1 MPTKFQLITEL
12 YDQTVQ
18 SVTGSYQSWT
28 GFLRAACYNYKCPFD
43 EQLLI
48 YAQRPDATAVLEMER
63 WNRQFGRWVNRGA
76 KSIAVFGDDG
86 QNCLKLYFD
95 VSDTHA
101 SRFARPLPIW
111 TMQPAFEP
119 AVIETLEAT
128 FGNLAEKENLAE
140 AVRSA
145 CHNAVADNFTDYLQ
159 DLRECREDSLL
170 EELDDLNLEV
180 FYRDALEVSVAY
192 MLMTRLGL
200 RADDYFTADEFAH
213 VYEFNTPPTINAL
226 GIATSDIA
234 EMGLREI
241 SRTVMQAQRDQF
253 FANREKNGYDGH
265 TEQHETPRERSEQH
279 GGHLQDAERLSG
291 AEPADAAD
299 AGGASGQV
307 RGAAERVPEKAPQGA
322 LHQPQDQRQADGA
335 FGGNRADRAEDGGAD
350 RDADGAGR
358 GRDRGAEGA
367 RSAAL
372 DGPDEQPQAQRGG
385 AGAERPDLQ
394 LNQEETAKAG
404 SDELPAFSS
413 ADSPQPTVKE
423 LFAQYKQTVGDA
435 LMKDAMFGNA
445 CRNSDR
451 ENAFLEG
458 AEAIRRIVSESG
470 DLRLAKLYYDM
481 PAFHTRLHQELLG
494 ETYPKLAGGDS
505 ADRSGDYALLDRL
518 RADCDYFLG
527 AGGRSEKH
535 LWAGNVHAQIKK
547 MRELYDALPEK
558 PEWLTAEAIDCYAAQ
573 MAAPYQVAA
582 YHHFENGF
590 DDKLDYQT
598 LEEAEAAAQ
607 GYVAGTMEED
617 GFAYDGAAVYDAE
630 TRQCLRVYGDYP
642 DEKAQEQAA
651 AFALEHDT
659 AQQNAAELPAFLDM
673 HLIEANLLDDGGRKH
688 KRQEIFEYFQ
698 SHKSLAE
705 RTEFLKNSYND
716 IWVEVVTDGVRTGYH
731 AEKDGL
737 LMWEGSYLSRTS
749 ESVFSWSVITEMT
762 EGLIERGEYKIKLG
776 LQNAPM
782 MAEQLALFDM
792 GGDAPVYEAPA
803 DAPSGILAPAR
814 TVPQEVIDLSLC
826 TGGNEPNSA
835 ERIAVFYMRERPEQ
849 ENISFLREEFGTE
862 NGRGIEYEGRKYAV
876 WFLADGIHLA
886 QGDSVRTGYSKT
898 VVTWEQASARIL
910 ELLEAGTYLS
920 ASELAQAPDKVLHEA
935 MDALLMT
942 ARDLNEEGR
951 GQGLFPQTLAI
962 HDQHK
967 GYPELD
973 EDMVAFAKTEGGL
986 QTLAQEYHAFLDA
999 YVQGNDIMHWRLS
1012 AYNTHRIGVVLDGL
1026 SYPER
1031 SFTAQPSFLRQCKM
1045 FITQDE
1051 IDQFFLRD
1059 SVDRRL
1065 AVYSHFCYPHTP
1077 EEHQKFIKSQ
1087 FGEYSGGGCAGYNH
1101 SKTHKGLEY
1110 VRDYGFKKYDTVH
1123 LTIPNVAKEY
1133 ERLIAQK
1140 RFPGEDAIA
1149 KIPEYERGQLAR
1161 AIYSS
1166 LYDAPDNVPRPYY
1179 MGMDYY
1185 QAVPLI
1191 EEELQDKSTAMWLM
1205 DALNAR
1211 LGEMQKDDRHYEFVH
1226 ETHFQ
1231 LYAYVNGE
1239 FSLFNH
1245 RHDGQLTSTVPNE
1258 PTAALVRE
1266 AATPSEETMPT
1277 PPEPVMPMEPEVPE
1291 PLSIGTRLTMDGR
1304 QFEVDSVDDHTQ
1316 NVSLRDVTFEAGTG
1330 FPIFRKES
1338 IDYVRAHMEQP
1349 DMVRETAA
1357 PQTDEPPAVLTPP
1370 KKKKQNALAYPLDA
1384 DGRNYRIT
1392 DDHIG
1397 EGAPLERFQRNLD
1410 AIRTLKTV
1418 EAENRSATAEEQAV
1432 LAQYVG
1438 WGGLADFFDE
1448 KNPRYAE
1455 LKELLT
1461 DAEYAAARESTL
1473 TAFFTPPVVIRGIY
1487 AALGQMGFTQGNILE
1502 PSCGIGNFL
1511 GMLPESMSG
1520 SKLYGVELDDL
1531 SGRIARQLYQKS
1543 SIAVQGYEKTAF
1555 PDNFF
1560 DVAIGN
1566 VPFGQFHVPDKRYDR
1581 LNFPIHEY
1589 FIAKALDQVRPG
1601 GVIAVVTS
1609 SYTMDKRTASAR
1621 KYIAQRSEL
1630 LGAIRLPNN
1639 AFKAA
1644 AGTEVVS
1651 DILFLQK
1658 RERMVDIEPEWVHL
1672 ATDSNGIQMNSYF
1685 IDHPDMILGEMKM
1698 VSGPFGPAP
1707 TCEPYPEHP
1716 LEALLAEAVQNIH
1729 GEIAAYDREEELEGE
1744 DHSIEADPAVRNFS
1758 YTLVDGQIYYR
1769 ENSRM
1774 NPVEVSKTAESR
1786 IRGMI
1791 ELRDCVRTLLEYQTE
1806 DYLDEEIKGQQA
1818 KLNTLYDAFTR
1829 KYGLINSRGNAIAFD
1844 QDSSYFLLCSLEIL
1858 DEDRNLKR
1866 KADLFTKRTIRSHK
1880 PAEKVD
1886 TAVEALA
1893 LSIGEK
1899 ANVDMDYMGRLTGK
1913 DEETLFSDLKG
1924 VIFLN
1929 PAYTGESDGHEKYL
1943 PADEYL
1949 SGNVRQKLAVAQGK
1963 AEQDPQYQIN
1973 AEALAQVQPTD
1984 LTASEISV
1992 RLGATWLDT
2001 EYVRRFIFETLGTP
2015 RSAQWSI
2022 KVHYSGITGEWRI
2035 EGKSTDRGNVKA
2047 ISTYGTKRINAYEII
2062 EDTLNL
2068 KDVRIFDYVYDADGR
2083 KTAVLNKKETAIAQ
2097 SKQELI
2103 KDAFA
2108 EWIWKDPDRR
2118 EAICKTYNI
2127 LFNSNRPREYDGS
2140 HINFSG
2146 MNPEITL
2153 RKHQVNAIAHI
2164 LYGGNTL
2171 LAHVVGAGKTFEMVA
2186 AAMESKRLGLCQKSL
2201 FVVPNHLTEQWATEF
2216 LQLYPAANILVATRK
2231 DFETKNRKKFCG
2243 RIATGDY
2250 DAVIIGHSQ
2259 FEKIPMSV
2267 ERQRTILEQQIDE
2280 IMMGISEAKREK
2292 AENFTIK
2299 QMMKTQKGLQA
2310 KIDKLNDQSRKDDV
2324 VTFEELGVDR
2334 IFIDES
2340 HYFKNLFLYTKMR
2353 NVGGIAQTEAQKS
2366 SDLFMKCRY
2375 LDEITGGRGIV
2386 FATGTPI
2393 SNSMVELYTIQRYL
2407 QMSALEEQGLQHFDS
2422 WAANYGETVTA
2433 IELSP
2438 EGTGYRAKTRF
2449 AKFYNLPEL
2458 MSVFKNVADIQ
2469 TADMLKLPVPEAHY
2483 HNIALKP
2490 SEYQK
2495 EIVASL
2501 AERAEKVRNREVDSS
2516 VDNMLLITNDGRKLA
2531 LDQRLVNP
2539 MLPSDPDSKAAKCAE
2554 NVFEIWQRTADQRS
2568 TQMIFCD
2575 LSTPKDDGT
2584 FSVYD
2589 DIHAKLLEL
2598 GIPENEI
2605 AFIHNAKSEAQ
2616 KKDLFGKVR
2625 SGQVRILLGST
2636 QRMGAGTNCQ
2646 QKLIALHHLDC
2657 PWRPSDLQQRE
2668 GRIIRQGN
2676 ENPEVDIYSY
2686 VTEGTFDA
2694 YLYQL
2699 VESKQKFISQIMTS
2713 KSPVRSAED
2722 VDEQALSY
2730 AEIKALASGNPM
2742 IKEKMDLDIEVS
2754 KLKLL
2759 KANHLSQ
2766 KYALEDAISKGFPKQ
2781 IAETQ
2786 ARIAGYGADIA
2797 TVKENT
2803 HPNGDGFSPL
2813 TLAGVT
2819 HADKKEA
2826 GAALLT
2832 MCQTMLSPEATQ
2844 IGSYRG
2850 LILELAFDTF
2860 AREYRLTMIGQ
2871 LRHTVTL
2878 GTDVF
2883 GNLQRMD
2890 NALEGLPIKEQTCRE
2905 QLFNLQTQLETAKA
2919 EVQKPFPREEELT
2932 TKTAR
2937 LEELNTL
2944 LNLDHK
2950 EPEIVDAEPD
2960 EDQRP
2965 PERRRPQLE
2974 R

>member
-18 SVTGSYQSWT
+18 NVTRSYESWT

-43 EQLLI
+43 EQILI

-111 TMQPAFEP
+111 TMHPAFEP
-119 AVIETLEAT
+119 EVIETLEAT
-128 FGNLAEKENLAE
+128 FGNLAEKENLAD

-170 EELDDLNLEV
+170 EELDDLSLEV

-192 MLMTRLGL
+192 MLLTRLGL
-200 RADDYFTADEFAH
+200 RADDYFSPDEFAH

-253 FANREKNGYDGH
+253 FANREKSGYDDR
-265 TEQHETPRERSEQH
+265 TEQHETPHERSEQH

-291 AEPADAAD
+291 AEFDDAQRT
-299 AGGASGQV
+299 GGASGQV
-307 RGAAERVPEKAPQGA
+307 RGAAESVSDEAPQGA
-322 LHQPQDQRQADGA
+322 LHQSQDQRQADGA

-358 GRDRGAEGA
+358 GRDGGAEGA

-372 DGPDEQPQAQRGG
+372 DGPDEQSPAQRGG
-385 AGAERPDLQ
+385 TGAQRPDLR
-394 LNQEETAKAG
+394 LTTEEPTEAG
-404 SDELPAFSS
+404 SDELS
-413 ADSPQPTVKE
+413 ASAVIDAAQPTIKE
-423 LFAQYKQTVGDA
+423 LFEQYKQTVAAA
-435 LMKDAMFGNA
+435 LVKDTAFVNA

-451 ENAFLEG
+451 ENAIMEG
-458 AEAIRRIVSESG
+458 ADAIRRIVNESG
-470 DLRLAKLYYDM
+470 DLRLAKLYFDM
-481 PAFHTRLHQELLG
+481 PAFHNRLHQELLE
-494 ETYPKLAGGDS
+494 ETYPKLVNA
-505 ADRSGDYALLDRL
+505 ADHSP
-518 RADCDYFLG
+518 F
-527 AGGRSEKH
+527 K
-535 LWAGNVHAQIKK
+535 
-547 MRELYDALPEK
+547 
-558 PEWLTAEAIDCYAAQ
+558 
-573 MAAPYQVAA
+573 PYQVAA

-607 GYVAGTMEED
+607 GYVAGTMEAD
-617 GFAYDGAAVYDAE
+617 GFTYDGAAVYDAE

-659 AQQNAAELPAFLDM
+659 AQQNTAVLPAFLDIR
-673 HLIEANLLDDGGRKH
+673 LIEANLLDDGGRKH
-688 KRQEIFEYFQ
+688 KRQEIFEHFQ
-698 SHKSLAE
+698 AHKNLAE

-716 IWVEVVTDGVRTGYH
+716 IWVEVLTDGVRTGYH

-776 LQNAPM
+776 LQNAPV

-792 GGDAPVYEAPA
+792 GGNAPVYEAPA
-803 DAPSGILAPAR
+803 DTATGILAPAR
-814 TVPQEVIDLSLC
+814 TVPQEVIDQALY
-826 TGGNEPNSA
+826 TAGNEPGSA
-835 ERIAVFYMRERPEQ
+835 ERTAMFYMRERPEQ
-849 ENISFLREEFGTE
+849 ENEEFLRREFGRA

-876 WFLADGIHLA
+876 WFLEDGIHLA

-942 ARDLNEEGR
+942 ARDLNEDGR
-951 GQGLFPQTLAI
+951 AQGLFPQTLAI

-999 YVQGNDIMHWRLS
+999 YAQGNDIMHWRLS

-1031 SFTAQPSFLRQCKM
+1031 HFTAQPNFLRQCKM

-1077 EEHQKFIKSQ
+1077 VEHQKFIKNQ

-1123 LTIPNVAKEY
+1123 LTIPNVVKEY

-1161 AIYSS
+1161 TVYNGF
-1166 LYDAPDNVPRPYY
+1166 YNAPDDVPRPYPK
-1179 MGMDYY
+1179 GADYY
-1185 QAVPLI
+1185 DALPMI
-1191 EEELQDKSTAMWLM
+1191 EEQLQDKGKAAEMLM
-1205 DALNAR
+1205 ALTSR
-1211 LGEMQKDDRHYEFVH
+1211 LDGMTDGDRYYDSVRRAKERLA
-1226 ETHFQ
+1226 E
-1231 LYAYVNGE
+1231 YVDGT

-1245 RHDGQLTSTVPNE
+1245 RHDALRQVHPVENSPRSE
-1258 PTAALVRE
+1258 PVLQE
-1266 AATPSEETMPT
+1266 AAPT
-1277 PPEPVMPMEPEVPE
+1277 MEPEVPT
-1291 PLSIGTRLTMDGR
+1291 PISTGTRLTIDGR

-1316 NVSLRDVTFEAGTG
+1316 SVSLRDVTFENGTG
-1330 FPIFRKES
+1330 FPIFRQES
-1338 IDYVRAHMEQP
+1338 VEFVREHVEQP
-1349 DMVRETAA
+1349 NVEQTATQA
-1357 PQTDEPPAVLTPP
+1357 DEPRVVLTPP
-1370 KKKKQNALAYPLDA
+1370 KKRKRNTIAYPLDA

-1397 EGAPLERFQRNLD
+1397 EGAPLERFQHNLD

-1418 EAENRSATAEEQAV
+1418 EAENRTATAEEQAV

-1438 WGGLADFFDE
+1438 WGGLASFFEE

-1455 LKELLT
+1455 LKDLLT
-1461 DAEYAAARESTL
+1461 DAEYAAALESTL
-1473 TAFFTPPVVIRGIY
+1473 TAFYTPPVVIRSIY
-1487 AALGQMGFTQGNILE
+1487 AALRQMGFKQGNILE

-1531 SGRIARQLYQKS
+1531 SGRIARQLYQRS
-1543 SIAVQGYEKTAF
+1543 SIAVQGFEKTAF

-1566 VPFGQFHVPDKRYDR
+1566 VPFGQFHVADKRYDR

-1589 FIAKALDQVRPG
+1589 FIAKSMDQVRPG
-1601 GVIAVVTS
+1601 GVVAFVTS
-1609 SYTMDKRTASAR
+1609 SFTMDKQTASAR
-1621 KYIAQRSEL
+1621 KYIAQRAEL

-1658 RERMVDIEPEWVHL
+1658 RDRMVDIEPEWVHL
-1672 ATDSNGIQMNSYF
+1672 AESEDGIQMNRYF
-1685 IDHPDMILGEMKM
+1685 LDHPDMVLGEMKM
-1698 VSGPFGPAP
+1698 VSGPFGPTP
-1707 TCEPYPEHP
+1707 TCEPYSDRS
-1716 LEALLAEAVQNIH
+1716 LEKLLSEAIRNIH
-1729 GEIAAYDREEELEGE
+1729 GEITAYDREEELEGE

-1758 YTLVDGQIYYR
+1758 YTLVDGKVYYR

-1774 NPVEVSKTAESR
+1774 NPVEVSKTTESR
-1786 IRGMI
+1786 IRGLI
-1791 ELRDCVRTLLEYQTE
+1791 ELRGCVRLLLEYQTE
-1806 DYLDEEIKGQQA
+1806 DYSEEKIKEQQA
-1818 KLNTLYDAFTR
+1818 KLNALYDAFTR

-1844 QDSSYFLLCSLEIL
+1844 QDSAYFLLCSLEIL
-1858 DEDRNLKR
+1858 DEEKNLKR
-1866 KADLFTKRTIRSHK
+1866 KADLFSKRTIRSHR

-1899 ANVDMDYMGRLTGK
+1899 ARVDMAYMSKLTGK

-1929 PAYTGESDGHEKYL
+1929 PAYTGENDGHEKYL

-1949 SGNVRQKLAVAQGK
+1949 SGNVRQKWAVAQGK

-1973 AEALAQVQPTD
+1973 AEALARVQPTD

-2015 RSAQWSI
+2015 RSAQWSM

-2035 EGKSTDRGNVKA
+2035 EGKSKDRGNVKA
-2047 ISTYGTKRINAYEII
+2047 ISTYGTQRINAYEII
-2062 EDTLNL
+2062 ETTLNL
-2068 KDVRIFDYVYDADGR
+2068 KDVRIFDYQYDEEGR
-2083 KTAVLNKKETAIAQ
+2083 RIAVLNKKETAIAQ

-2140 HINFSG
+2140 HISFSG

-2267 ERQRTILEQQIDE
+2267 ERQRAILEQQIDE

-2299 QMMKTQKGLQA
+2299 QMEKTKKGLQA

-2407 QMSALEEQGLQHFDS
+2407 QMSALEEQGLQHFDA

-2438 EGTGYRAKTRF
+2438 EGTGYRAKMRF

-2516 VDNMLLITNDGRKLA
+2516 VDNMLMITNDGRKLA
-2531 LDQRLVNP
+2531 LDQRLINP
-2539 MLPSDPDSKAAKCAE
+2539 MLPSAPNSKAAKCAE

-2575 LSTPKDDGT
+2575 LSTPGKERPIEMVQKEDGS
-2584 FSVYD
+2584 FGMAPFQNVYE
-2589 DIHAKLLEL
+2589 DIRTKLIEL
-2598 GIPENEI
+2598 GVPENEI
-2605 AFIHNAKSEAQ
+2605 AFIHNAKSEVQ

-2625 SGQVRILLGST
+2625 NGQVRILLGST

-2646 QKLIALHHLDC
+2646 QKLVALHHLDC

-2676 ENPEVDIYSY
+2676 ENKEVDIYSY

-2759 KANHLSQ
+2759 KSNHLSQ
-2766 KYALEDAISKGFPKQ
+2766 RYALEDAISKSFPAD
-2781 IAETQ
+2781 IAAAKE
-2786 ARIAGYGADIA
+2786 RISGYEADIA

-2803 HPNGDGFSPL
+2803 HPNADGFSPL
-2813 TLAGVT
+2813 TLMGVT
-2819 HADKKEA
+2819 YAEKKEA
-2826 GAALLT
+2826 GTALLSV
-2832 MCQTMLSPEATQ
+2832 CQNMLSPEAIQ

-2850 LILELAFDTF
+2850 LTLELEFHSF
-2860 AREYRLTMIGQ
+2860 SQEYRLTMIGQ

-2890 NALEGLPIKEQTCRE
+2890 NALETLPMKEQTCQE
-2905 QLFNLQTQLETAKA
+2905 QLSNLQTQLETAKV
-2919 EVQKPFPREEELT
+2919 EVEKPFPSEEELQ

-2950 EPEIVDAEPD
+2950 ESEIADAEPD
-2960 EDQRP
+2960 EVPRP
-2965 PERRRPQLE
+2965 RERPAAQLE

>member
-12 YDQTVQ
+12 YEHTLK

-43 EQLLI
+43 DQILI

-111 TMQPAFEP
+111 TMHPAFEP
-119 AVIETLEAT
+119 EVIETLEAT
-128 FGNLAEKENLAE
+128 FGNLAEKENLAD

-159 DLRECREDSLL
+159 DLRDCREDSLL
-170 EELDDLNLEV
+170 EELDDLNLEA

-213 VYEFNTPPTINAL
+213 VYEFNTPPTVNAL

-253 FANREKNGYDGH
+253 FANRVRIGYDDR
-265 TEQHETPRERSEQH
+265 TEQHETPHERSEQH
-279 GGHLQDAERLSG
+279 GGHLQDAGWLSG

-307 RGAAERVPEKAPQGA
+307 RGAAERISDEAPQGA
-322 LHQPQDQRQADGA
+322 LHQSQDQRQADGA
-335 FGGNRADRAEDGGAD
+335 SGRDRADRAEDGGAD
-350 RDADGAGR
+350 RGADGAGR
-358 GRDRGAEGA
+358 GRDGGAESD
-367 RSAAL
+367 RSPAL
-372 DGPDEQPQAQRGG
+372 DGPDEQSPAQRGG
-385 AGAERPDLQ
+385 AGAQRPDLR
-394 LNQEETAKAG
+394 LTTEEPTEAG
-404 SDELPAFSS
+404 SDELPAFV
-413 ADSPQPTVKE
+413 D
-423 LFAQYKQTVGDA
+423 
-435 LMKDAMFGNA
+435 
-445 CRNSDR
+445 
-451 ENAFLEG
+451 
-458 AEAIRRIVSESG
+458 
-470 DLRLAKLYYDM
+470 
-481 PAFHTRLHQELLG
+481 H
-494 ETYPKLAGGDS
+494 
-505 ADRSGDYALLDRL
+505 SGDYVLLDRL

-535 LWAGNVHAQIKK
+535 LWAGSVYAQIKK

-558 PEWLTAEAIDCYAAQ
+558 PEWLTTEAIDRYAAQ

-582 YHHFENGF
+582 YHHIENGF

-642 DEKAQEQAA
+642 DEKAREQAA

-659 AQQNAAELPAFLDM
+659 AQQNTAELPAFLNM

-698 SHKSLAE
+698 AHKNLAE

-716 IWVEVVTDGVRTGYH
+716 IWVEVLTDGVRTGYH

-749 ESVFSWSVITEMT
+749 ESVFSWPVITEMT

-776 LQNAPM
+776 LQNAPV

-803 DAPSGILAPAR
+803 DTATGILAPAR
-814 TVPQEVIDLSLC
+814 TVPQEVIDLALC

-849 ENISFLREEFGTE
+849 ENEEFLRREFGRA

-876 WFLADGIHLA
+876 WFLEDGIHLA

-986 QTLAQEYHAFLDA
+986 QTLAQEYHTFLDA
-999 YVQGNDIMHWRLS
+999 YAQDRDIMRWRLS

-1026 SYPER
+1026 PYPER
-1031 SFTAQPSFLRQCKM
+1031 HFNAQPDFLRQSKM

-1051 IDQFFLRD
+1051 IDHHFLNEGTE
-1059 SVDRRL
+1059 SRL
-1065 AVYSHFCYPHTP
+1065 TIYSHFCYPHTP
-1077 EEHQKFIKSQ
+1077 EERQKFIKGS
-1087 FGEYSGGGCAGYNH
+1087 FGEYSGGGRAGYQH
-1101 SKTHKGLEY
+1101 TKTSKGLEY
-1110 VRDYGFKKYDTVH
+1110 ERDYNFKKYDTVH
-1123 LTIPNVAKEY
+1123 LTIPNVVKEY

-1161 AIYSS
+1161 TVYNGF
-1166 LYDAPDNVPRPYY
+1166 YNAPDDVPRPYPKSA
-1179 MGMDYY
+1179 DYY
-1185 QAVPLI
+1185 DALPIIGEQ
-1191 EEELQDKSTAMWLM
+1191 LQDKGKTAEILA
-1205 DALNAR
+1205 ALTSR
-1211 LGEMQKDDRHYEFVH
+1211 LDGLPEDDRYYSSVRRAKE
-1226 ETHFQ
+1226 Q
-1231 LYAYVNGE
+1231 LSEYVDGT

-1245 RHDGQLTSTVPNE
+1245 RHDAPQQERSFVEQVAEDAARLAAEQPPAYERFSVIETDDGYAVWDDIRDEIYVDSEGVRETFPSEWQAEDYLEQVRKAVNE
-1258 PTAALVRE
+1258 KEAAEWLYVEQSRNTAAKPE
-1266 AATPSEETMPT
+1266 QPQS
-1277 PPEPVMPMEPEVPE
+1277 EPVSTADPV
-1291 PLSIGTRLTMDGR
+1291 IVGTRLTIDGR

-1316 NVSLRDVTFEAGTG
+1316 NVSLRDVTFEGGTG
-1330 FPIFRKES
+1330 FPIFRTES
-1338 IDYVRAHMEQP
+1338 ISFVRKIVEQADP
-1349 DMVRETAA
+1349 AA
-1357 PQTDEPPAVLTPP
+1357 LAPPQPQTDEPPAVLTPP
-1370 KKKKQNALAYPLDA
+1370 KKKKPNALAYPLDPN
-1384 DGRNYRIT
+1384 GSNYRIT

-1418 EAENRSATAEEQAV
+1418 EAENRAATAEEQAV

-1589 FIAKALDQVRPG
+1589 FIAKVLDQVRPG

-1621 KYIAQRSEL
+1621 KYIAQRAEL

-1672 ATDSNGIQMNSYF
+1672 ATNEDGIQMNSYF
-1685 IDHPDMILGEMKM
+1685 IDHPDMVLGEMKM
-1698 VSGPFGPAP
+1698 VSGPFGPTP

-1729 GEIAAYDREEELEGE
+1729 GEITAYDREEELEGE

-1758 YTLVDGQIYYR
+1758 YTLVDDQIYYR

-1806 DYLDEEIKGQQA
+1806 DYPEKEIKEQQA
-1818 KLNTLYDAFTR
+1818 KLNALYDAFTR

-1899 ANVDMDYMGRLTGK
+1899 AHVDMDYMGRLTGK
-1913 DEETLFSDLKG
+1913 DEETLFSELTG
-1924 VIFLN
+1924 VVFLN
-1929 PAYTGESDGHEKYL
+1929 PDYAEGVNEKYL

-1949 SGNVRQKLAVAQGK
+1949 SGNVRQKLTVAQGK

-1973 AEALAQVQPTD
+1973 ADALAQVQPVD

-2001 EYVRRFIFETLGTP
+2001 DYVRQFIFETLGTP
-2015 RSAQWSI
+2015 RSAQWSM

-2035 EGKSTDRGNVKA
+2035 EGKSKDRGNVKA

-2062 EDTLNL
+2062 ETTLNL
-2068 KDVRIFDYVYDADGR
+2068 KDVRIFDYQYDEEGR
-2083 KTAVLNKKETAIAQ
+2083 RIAVLNKKETAIAQ

-2267 ERQRTILEQQIDE
+2267 ERQRAILEQQIDE

-2292 AENFTIK
+2292 AEKFTIK
-2299 QMMKTQKGLQA
+2299 QMEKTKKGLQA

-2469 TADMLKLPVPEAHY
+2469 TADRLKLPVPEAHY

-2539 MLPSDPDSKAAKCAE
+2539 MLPSDPNSKAAKCAE
-2554 NVFEIWQRTADQRS
+2554 NVFEIWRRTADQRS

-2605 AFIHNAKSEAQ
+2605 AFIHNAKSEVQ

-2668 GRIIRQGN
+2668 GRIVRQGN

-2781 IAETQ
+2781 IAEMQ

-2813 TLAGVT
+2813 MLAGVI

-2850 LILELAFDTF
+2850 LTLELAFDTF

-2890 NALEGLPIKEQTCRE
+2890 NALEGLPIKEQACRE
-2905 QLFNLQTQLETAKA
+2905 QLSNLQTQLETAKA
-2919 EVQKPFPREEELT
+2919 EVQKPFPREAELN

-2937 LEELNTL
+2937 LEELNSL

>member
-18 SVTGSYQSWT
+18 NVTRSYESWT

-43 EQLLI
+43 EQILI

-63 WNRQFGRWVNRGA
+63 WNRRFGRWVNRGA
-76 KSIAVFGDDG
+76 KSIAVFSDDG

-119 AVIETLEAT
+119 EVIETLEAT
-128 FGNLAEKENLAE
+128 FGDLAEKENLVD

-145 CHNAVADNFTDYLQ
+145 CHNAVADNITDYLQ
-159 DLRECREDSLL
+159 DLCDNRQDSLL
-170 EELDDLNLEV
+170 EELDDLNMEV
-180 FYRDALEVSVAY
+180 FYRETLEVSVAY
-192 MLMTRLGL
+192 MLLTRLGL
-200 RADDYFTADEFAH
+200 RADDYFSPDEFVH
-213 VYEFNTPPTINAL
+213 VYEFNTTPTINAL
-226 GIATSDIA
+226 GIAASDIA

-253 FANREKNGYDGH
+253 FANRGKSGYDDR
-265 TEQHETPRERSEQH
+265 TEQREIPPERSEQY

-291 AEPADAAD
+291 AESADAAD
-299 AGGASGQV
+299 TGGSSGQI
-307 RGAAERVPEKAPQGA
+307 RRAAPPISDEAPQGA
-322 LHQPQDQRQADGA
+322 LHQSQDQRQADGA
-335 FGGNRADRAEDGGAD
+335 SGGDRAERAENGGTDRNADGEDRGRDGGAESD
-350 RDADGAGR
+350 
-358 GRDRGAEGA
+358 

-372 DGPDEQPQAQRGG
+372 DRPDEQSPAQRGG
-385 AGAERPDLQ
+385 TGAQRPDL
-394 LNQEETAKAG
+394 LLTTEAPTEAG
-404 SDELPAFSS
+404 SDELPVFV
-413 ADSPQPTVKE
+413 D
-423 LFAQYKQTVGDA
+423 
-435 LMKDAMFGNA
+435 
-445 CRNSDR
+445 
-451 ENAFLEG
+451 
-458 AEAIRRIVSESG
+458 
-470 DLRLAKLYYDM
+470 
-481 PAFHTRLHQELLG
+481 H
-494 ETYPKLAGGDS
+494 
-505 ADRSGDYALLDRL
+505 SGDYVLLDRL

-547 MRELYDALPEK
+547 MRELYDALPKK
-558 PEWLTAEAIDCYAAQ
+558 PEWLTAEAIDRYAAQ

-642 DEKAQEQAA
+642 DKMAQQQAA
-651 AFALEHDT
+651 AFALEHGT
-659 AQQNAAELPAFLDM
+659 VPPSGKSLPAFLDM

-688 KRQEIFEYFQ
+688 KRQEIFNFFQ

-705 RTEFLKNSYND
+705 RTEFLKNSYKD
-716 IWVEVVTDGVRTGYH
+716 IWVEVLTDGVRTGYH

-737 LMWEGSYLSRTS
+737 KMWEGSYLSRTS

-776 LQNAPM
+776 LQNAPVI
-782 MAEQLALFDM
+782 AEQLALFDM
-792 GGDAPVYEAPA
+792 GGNEPVYEVSADTPTGVLTPA
-803 DAPSGILAPAR
+803 H
-814 TVPQEVIDLSLC
+814 TVPQEVVDLILC
-826 TGGNEPNSA
+826 TAGNEPNSA
-835 ERIAVFYMRERPEQ
+835 ERVAVFYMREHPEQ
-849 ENISFLREEFGTE
+849 ENIAFLRREFGME
-862 NGRGIEYEGRKYAV
+862 NGRGIEYEGRKYAA
-876 WFLADGIHLA
+876 WFMEDGIRLA
-886 QGDSVRTGYSKT
+886 QGDSIRTGYSKT
-898 VVTWEQASARIL
+898 VVSWGLAAGRIL
-910 ELLEAGTYLS
+910 GLLRAGIYLS
-920 ASELAQAPDKVLHEA
+920 AAELAQAPDKVLHEA

-942 ARDLNEEGR
+942 ARDLTKEGR
-951 GQGLFPQTLAI
+951 DMGLLPQTLAI

-973 EDMVAFAKTEGGL
+973 EDMVEFAKTDGGL
-986 QTLAQEYHAFLDA
+986 QMLAQEYHAFLYA
-999 YVQGNDIMHWRLS
+999 YHDDPSILRYRLS
-1012 AYNTHRIGVVLDGL
+1012 EYNTHRIGIILNGL
-1026 SYPER
+1026 PYSER
-1031 SFTAQPSFLRQCKM
+1031 HFTAQPNFLRQYKM

-1051 IDQFFLRD
+1051 IDQYFLNEETE
-1059 SVDRRL
+1059 SRL
-1065 AVYSHFCYPHTP
+1065 AVYSHFCYPHTS
-1077 EEHQKFIKSQ
+1077 EEHQKFIKSR
-1087 FGEYSGGGCAGYNH
+1087 FGEYSGSGRAGYQ
-1101 SKTHKGLEY
+1101 STKTYKGLEY
-1110 VRDYGFKKYDTVH
+1110 ERDYNFKKYDAVH
-1123 LTIPNVAKEY
+1123 LTIPNVVKEY
-1133 ERLIAQK
+1133 ECLIAQK
-1140 RFPGEDAIA
+1140 RYPGEDAIA

-1161 AIYSS
+1161 LIYSGF
-1166 LYDAPDNVPRPYY
+1166 YDASDDTPRPYPKGVDFY
-1179 MGMDYY
+1179 
-1185 QAVPLI
+1185 
-1191 EEELQDKSTAMWLM
+1191 
-1205 DALNAR
+1205 DALPIIEKQLEDRGKAAEMLATLTSR
-1211 LGEMQKDDRHYEFVH
+1211 LDGMTDGDRYYDSVRRAKERLA
-1226 ETHFQ
+1226 E
-1231 LYAYVNGE
+1231 YVDGT

-1245 RHDGQLTSTVPNE
+1245 RHDALRQVHPVENSPRSE
-1258 PTAALVRE
+1258 PVLQE
-1266 AATPSEETMPT
+1266 AAPT
-1277 PPEPVMPMEPEVPE
+1277 MEPEVPT
-1291 PLSIGTRLTMDGR
+1291 PISTGTRLTIDGR

-1316 NVSLRDVTFEAGTG
+1316 SVSLRDVTFENGTG
-1330 FPIFRKES
+1330 FPIFRQES
-1338 IDYVRAHMEQP
+1338 VEFVREHVEQP
-1349 DMVRETAA
+1349 NVEQTATQA
-1357 PQTDEPPAVLTPP
+1357 DEPRVVLTPP
-1370 KKKKQNALAYPLDA
+1370 KKRKRNTIAYPLDA

-1397 EGAPLERFQRNLD
+1397 EGAPLERFQHNLD

-1418 EAENRSATAEEQAV
+1418 EAENRTATAEEQAV

-1438 WGGLADFFDE
+1438 WGGLASFFEE

-1455 LKELLT
+1455 LKDLLT

-1473 TAFFTPPVVIRGIY
+1473 TAFYTPPVVIRSIY
-1487 AALGQMGFTQGNILE
+1487 AALRQMGFKQGNILE

-1531 SGRIARQLYQKS
+1531 SGRIARQLYQRS
-1543 SIAVQGYEKTAF
+1543 SIAVQGFEKTAF

-1566 VPFGQFHVPDKRYDR
+1566 VPFGQFHVADKRYDR

-1589 FIAKALDQVRPG
+1589 FIAKSMDQVRPG
-1601 GVIAVVTS
+1601 GVVAFVTS
-1609 SYTMDKRTASAR
+1609 SFTMDKQTASAR
-1621 KYIAQRSEL
+1621 KYIAQRAEL

-1658 RERMVDIEPEWVHL
+1658 RDRMVDIEPEWVHL
-1672 ATDSNGIQMNSYF
+1672 AESEDGIQMNRYF
-1685 IDHPDMILGEMKM
+1685 LDHPDMVLGEMKM
-1698 VSGPFGPAP
+1698 VSGPFGPTP
-1707 TCEPYPEHP
+1707 TCEPYSDRS
-1716 LEALLAEAVQNIH
+1716 LEKLLSEAIRNIH
-1729 GEIAAYDREEELEGE
+1729 GEITAYDREEELEGE

-1758 YTLVDGQIYYR
+1758 YTLVDGKVYYR

-1774 NPVEVSKTAESR
+1774 NPVEVSKTTESR
-1786 IRGMI
+1786 IRGLI
-1791 ELRDCVRTLLEYQTE
+1791 ELRGCVRLLLEYQTE
-1806 DYLDEEIKGQQA
+1806 DYSEEKIKEQQA
-1818 KLNTLYDAFTR
+1818 ELNALYDAFTR

-1844 QDSSYFLLCSLEIL
+1844 QDSAYFLLCSLEIL
-1858 DEDRNLKR
+1858 DEEKNLKR
-1866 KADLFTKRTIRSHK
+1866 KADLFSKRTIRSHR

-1899 ANVDMDYMGRLTGK
+1899 ARVDMAYMSKLTGK

-1929 PAYTGESDGHEKYL
+1929 PAYTGENDGHEKYL

-1973 AEALAQVQPTD
+1973 ADALAQVQPTD

-2035 EGKSTDRGNVKA
+2035 EGKSKDRGNVKV

-2267 ERQRTILEQQIDE
+2267 ERQRAILEQQIDE

-2299 QMMKTQKGLQA
+2299 QMEKTKKGLQA

-2375 LDEITGGRGIV
+2375 LDEITGGRGII

-2458 MSVFKNVADIQ
+2458 MSLFKNVADIQ

-2495 EIVASL
+2495 QIVASL
-2501 AERAEKVRNREVDSS
+2501 AERAEKVRNREVDSR

-2575 LSTPKDDGT
+2575 LSTPGKERPIEMVQKEDGS
-2584 FSVYD
+2584 FGMAPFQNVYE
-2589 DIHAKLLEL
+2589 DIRTKLIEL
-2598 GIPENEI
+2598 GVPENEI
-2605 AFIHNAKSEAQ
+2605 AFIHNAKSEVQ

-2625 SGQVRILLGST
+2625 NGQVRILLGST

-2646 QKLIALHHLDC
+2646 QKLVALHHLDC

-2676 ENPEVDIYSY
+2676 ENKEVDIYSY

-2730 AEIKALASGNPM
+2730 AEIKALASGNPL

-2759 KANHLSQ
+2759 KSNHLSQ
-2766 KYALEDAISKGFPKQ
+2766 RYALEDAISKTFPKN
-2781 IAETQ
+2781 IAE
-2786 ARIAGYGADIA
+2786 ARERISGYEADIVA
-2797 TVKENT
+2797 VKENT
-2803 HPNGDGFSPL
+2803 HPNADGFSPL
-2813 TLAGVT
+2813 TLMGVT
-2819 HADKKEA
+2819 YAEKKEA

-2832 MCQTMLSPEATQ
+2832 MCQNMLSPEAAQ

-2850 LILELAFDTF
+2850 LTLELEFHSF
-2860 AREYRLTMIGQ
+2860 SQEYRLTMIGQ

-2890 NALEGLPIKEQTCRE
+2890 NMLETLPMKEQACLE
-2905 QLFNLQTQLETAKA
+2905 QLSNLQNQLETAKV
-2919 EVQKPFPREEELT
+2919 EVQKPFPREEEL
-2932 TKTAR
+2932 KVKVAR

-2944 LNLDHK
+2944 LDLDHK
-2950 EPEIVDAEPD
+2950 EAEITDAEPD
-2960 EDQRP
+2960 EAPRP
-2965 PERRRPQLE
+2965 RGRPAAQMER
-2974 R
+2974 

>member
-43 EQLLI
+43 DQILI

-111 TMQPAFEP
+111 TMHPAFEP
-119 AVIETLEAT
+119 EVIETLEAT
-128 FGNLAEKENLAE
+128 FGNLAEKENLAD

-145 CHNAVADNFTDYLQ
+145 CHNAVADNITDYLQ
-159 DLRECREDSLL
+159 DLRDCREDSLL

-200 RADDYFTADEFAH
+200 RADDYFSPDEFAH

-253 FANREKNGYDGH
+253 FANRARIGYDDR
-265 TEQHETPRERSEQH
+265 TEQHEAGRERSKQY
-279 GGHLQDAERLSG
+279 GGHLQDTERLSG
-291 AEPADAAD
+291 AEFDDAQRT
-299 AGGASGQV
+299 GGASGQV
-307 RGAAERVPEKAPQGA
+307 RGTAESVPEEAPQSA

-335 FGGNRADRAEDGGAD
+335 SGGDRADRAEDGGAD
-350 RDADGAGR
+350 RGTDGAGR
-358 GRDRGAEGA
+358 GRDGGTESD
-367 RSAAL
+367 RSPAL
-372 DGPDEQPQAQRGG
+372 DGPDEQSPAQRGG
-385 AGAERPDLQ
+385 TGADRPDLR
-394 LNQEETAKAG
+394 LTTEEPTEAG
-404 SDELPAFSS
+404 SDELS
-413 ADSPQPTVKE
+413 ASAVIDAAQQTIKE
-423 LFAQYKQTVGDA
+423 LFEQYKQTVAAA
-435 LMKDAMFGNA
+435 LVKDTAFVNA

-451 ENAFLEG
+451 ENAIMEG
-458 AEAIRRIVSESG
+458 ADAIRRIVNESG
-470 DLRLAKLYYDM
+470 DLQLAKLYFDM
-481 PAFHTRLHQELLG
+481 PAFHNRLHQELLE
-494 ETYPKLAGGDS
+494 ETYPKLVNA
-505 ADRSGDYALLDRL
+505 ADHSP
-518 RADCDYFLG
+518 F
-527 AGGRSEKH
+527 K
-535 LWAGNVHAQIKK
+535 
-547 MRELYDALPEK
+547 
-558 PEWLTAEAIDCYAAQ
+558 
-573 MAAPYQVAA
+573 PYQVAA
-582 YHHFENGF
+582 YHHIENGF

-630 TRQCLRVYGDYP
+630 THQCLRVYGDYP

-651 AFALEHDT
+651 AFALEHDAVT
-659 AQQNAAELPAFLDM
+659 SNGTELPAFLDM

-698 SHKSLAE
+698 AHENLTE

-716 IWVEVVTDGVRTGYH
+716 IWVEVLTGGVRTGYH

-749 ESVFSWSVITEMT
+749 ESVFSWPVITEMT

-776 LQNAPM
+776 LQNAPV

-803 DAPSGILAPAR
+803 DTATGILAPAR
-814 TVPQEVIDLSLC
+814 TVPQEVIDLALC

-849 ENISFLREEFGTE
+849 ENISFLRREFGRA

-876 WFLADGIHLA
+876 WFLEDGIHLA

-951 GQGLFPQTLAI
+951 AQGLFPQTLAI

-973 EDMVAFAKTEGGL
+973 KDMVAFAKTEGGL
-986 QTLAQEYHAFLDA
+986 QILAQEYHAFLDA
-999 YVQGNDIMHWRLS
+999 YAQGNDIMHWRLS
-1012 AYNTHRIGVVLDGL
+1012 AYNTHRIGVVLDDL

-1123 LTIPNVAKEY
+1123 LTIPNVVKEY

-1149 KIPEYERGQLAR
+1149 KIPEYERRQVAR

-1166 LYDAPDNVPRPYY
+1166 LYNAPDNVPRPYY

-1191 EEELQDKSTAMWLM
+1191 EEELQDRSTAMWLM

-1211 LGEMQKDDRHYEFVH
+1211 LGEMQKDDRHYEVVH

-1245 RHDGQLTSTVPNE
+1245 RHDGQLTPTAPNE

-1266 AATPSEETMPT
+1266 AATPSEETMPP

-1291 PLSIGTRLTMDGR
+1291 PLSIGTRLTIDGR

-1316 NVSLRDVTFEAGTG
+1316 NVSLRDVTFEGGTG
-1330 FPIFRKES
+1330 FPIFRTEPIS
-1338 IDYVRAHMEQP
+1338 FVRKIVEQADP
-1349 DMVRETAA
+1349 ATLAPPQ

-1410 AIRTLKTV
+1410 AIRTLKAV
-1418 EAENRSATAEEQAV
+1418 EAENRAATAGEQAV

-1473 TAFFTPPVVIRGIY
+1473 TAFYTPPVVIRGIY

-1502 PSCGIGNFL
+1502 PACGIGNFL

-1566 VPFGQFHVPDKRYDR
+1566 VPFGQFHVADKRYDR

-1672 ATDSNGIQMNSYF
+1672 ATNENGIQMNSYF
-1685 IDHPDMILGEMKM
+1685 IDHPDMVLGEMKM
-1698 VSGPFGPAP
+1698 VSGPFGPTP
-1707 TCEPYPEHP
+1707 TCEPYPEQP
-1716 LEALLAEAVQNIH
+1716 LEALLAEAVQNVH
-1729 GEIAAYDREEELEGE
+1729 GEITAYDREEELEGE
-1744 DHSIEADPAVRNFS
+1744 DHSVEADPAVRNFS
-1758 YTLVDGQIYYR
+1758 YTLVDGHIYYR

-1806 DYLDEEIKGQQA
+1806 DYPNEEIKAQQA

-1899 ANVDMDYMGRLTGK
+1899 AHVDMDYMGKLTGK
-1913 DEETLFSDLKG
+1913 DEETLFSELTG
-1924 VIFLN
+1924 VVFLN
-1929 PAYTGESDGHEKYL
+1929 PAYTGENDGREKYL

-1949 SGNVRQKLAVAQGK
+1949 SGNVRQKWAVAQGK

-2001 EYVRRFIFETLGTP
+2001 AYVRQFIFEMLGTP
-2015 RSAQWSI
+2015 RSAQWSM

-2035 EGKSTDRGNVKA
+2035 EGKSKDRGNVKA
-2047 ISTYGTKRINAYEII
+2047 ISTYGTQRINAYEII
-2062 EDTLNL
+2062 ETTLNL
-2068 KDVRIFDYVYDADGR
+2068 KDVRIFDYQYDEEGR
-2083 KTAVLNKKETAIAQ
+2083 RIAVLNKKETAIAQ

-2140 HINFSG
+2140 HISFSG

-2250 DAVIIGHSQ
+2250 DAIIIGHSQ

-2267 ERQRTILEQQIDE
+2267 ERQRAILEQQIDE

-2292 AENFTIK
+2292 AEKFTIK
-2299 QMMKTQKGLQA
+2299 QMEKTKKGLQA

-2407 QMSALEEQGLQHFDS
+2407 QMSALEEQGLQHFDA

-2539 MLPSDPDSKAAKCAE
+2539 MLPSDPNSKAAKCAE
-2554 NVFEIWQRTADQRS
+2554 NVFEIWQRTADKRS

-2605 AFIHNAKSEAQ
+2605 AFIHNAKSEVQ

-2786 ARIAGYGADIA
+2786 ARITGYGADIA
-2797 TVKENT
+2797 TVKGNT
-2803 HPNGDGFSPL
+2803 HPNADGFSPL

-2819 HADKKEA
+2819 YADRKEA

-2850 LILELAFDTF
+2850 LTLELAFDTF

-2890 NALEGLPIKEQTCRE
+2890 NALEGLPIKEQACRE
-2905 QLFNLQTQLETAKA
+2905 QLSNLQTQLETAKA
-2919 EVQKPFPREEELT
+2919 EVQKPFPRETELN

>member
-1 MPTKFQLITEL
+1 
-12 YDQTVQ
+12 
-18 SVTGSYQSWT
+18 
-28 GFLRAACYNYKCPFD
+28 
-43 EQLLI
+43 
-48 YAQRPDATAVLEMER
+48 ME
-63 WNRQFGRWVNRGA
+63 
-76 KSIAVFGDDG
+76 
-86 QNCLKLYFD
+86 
-95 VSDTHA
+95 
-101 SRFARPLPIW
+101 
-111 TMQPAFEP
+111 
-119 AVIETLEAT
+119 
-128 FGNLAEKENLAE
+128 
-140 AVRSA
+140 
-145 CHNAVADNFTDYLQ
+145 
-159 DLRECREDSLL
+159 
-170 EELDDLNLEV
+170 
-180 FYRDALEVSVAY
+180 
-192 MLMTRLGL
+192 
-200 RADDYFTADEFAH
+200 
-213 VYEFNTPPTINAL
+213 
-226 GIATSDIA
+226 
-234 EMGLREI
+234 
-241 SRTVMQAQRDQF
+241 
-253 FANREKNGYDGH
+253 
-265 TEQHETPRERSEQH
+265 
-279 GGHLQDAERLSG
+279 
-291 AEPADAAD
+291 
-299 AGGASGQV
+299 
-307 RGAAERVPEKAPQGA
+307 
-322 LHQPQDQRQADGA
+322 
-335 FGGNRADRAEDGGAD
+335 GAD
-350 RDADGAGR
+350 
-358 GRDRGAEGA
+358 
-367 RSAAL
+367 
-372 DGPDEQPQAQRGG
+372 
-385 AGAERPDLQ
+385 
-394 LNQEETAKAG
+394 
-404 SDELPAFSS
+404 
-413 ADSPQPTVKE
+413 
-423 LFAQYKQTVGDA
+423 
-435 LMKDAMFGNA
+435 
-445 CRNSDR
+445 
-451 ENAFLEG
+451 
-458 AEAIRRIVSESG
+458 AIRRIVNESG
-470 DLRLAKLYYDM
+470 DLQLAKLYFDM
-481 PAFHTRLHQELLG
+481 PAFHNRLHQELLE
-494 ETYPKLAGGDS
+494 ETYPKLVNA
-505 ADRSGDYALLDRL
+505 ADHSP
-518 RADCDYFLG
+518 F
-527 AGGRSEKH
+527 K
-535 LWAGNVHAQIKK
+535 
-547 MRELYDALPEK
+547 
-558 PEWLTAEAIDCYAAQ
+558 
-573 MAAPYQVAA
+573 PYQVAA

-651 AFALEHDT
+651 AFALEHDAVT
-659 AQQNAAELPAFLDM
+659 PNGTELPAFLDM

-698 SHKSLAE
+698 AHKSLAE
-705 RTEFLKNSYND
+705 RTEFLKNCYND
-716 IWVEVVTDGVRTGYH
+716 IWVEVLTDGVRTGYH

-776 LQNAPM
+776 LQNAPV

-814 TVPQEVIDLSLC
+814 TVPQEVIDQALY
-826 TGGNEPNSA
+826 TAGNEPGSA
-835 ERIAVFYMRERPEQ
+835 ERIAMFYMREHSEQ
-849 ENISFLREEFGTE
+849 ENIAFLRREFGTE

-876 WFLADGIHLA
+876 WFLEDGIHLA

-898 VVTWEQASARIL
+898 VVSWGLAAGRIL
-910 ELLEAGTYLS
+910 GLLRAGIYLS
-920 ASELAQAPDKVLHEA
+920 AAELTQAPDKVLHEA

-942 ARDLNEEGR
+942 ARDLTKEGR
-951 GQGLFPQTLAI
+951 DMGLLPQTLAI

-973 EDMVAFAKTEGGL
+973 EDMVAFAKTDGGL
-986 QTLAQEYHAFLDA
+986 QMLAQEYHAFLDA
-999 YVQGNDIMHWRLS
+999 YYDDPSILRYRLS
-1012 AYNTHRIGVVLDGL
+1012 AYNTHRIGIILNDL
-1026 SYPER
+1026 LYEER
-1031 SFTAQPSFLRQCKM
+1031 HFDAQPSFLRQCKM

-1051 IDQFFLRD
+1051 IDGFFLCDHLD
-1059 SVDRRL
+1059 SRL

-1077 EEHQKFIKSQ
+1077 EEHQKFIKGS
-1087 FGEYSGGGCAGYNH
+1087 FGEYSGGGRAGYQH
-1101 SKTHKGLEY
+1101 TKTSKGLEY
-1110 VRDYGFKKYDTVH
+1110 ERDYNFKKYDTVH
-1123 LTIPNVAKEY
+1123 LTIPNVVKEY

-1149 KIPEYERGQLAR
+1149 KIPEYERRQVAR

-1166 LYDAPDNVPRPYY
+1166 LYNAPDNVPRPYY

-1245 RHDGQLTSTVPNE
+1245 QHDGQLTPTAPNE

-1291 PLSIGTRLTMDGR
+1291 PLSIGTRLTIDGR

-1316 NVSLRDVTFEAGTG
+1316 NVSLRDVTFEGGTG

-1349 DMVRETAA
+1349 DIARETTA
-1357 PQTDEPPAVLTPP
+1357 PQTDEPPAALTSP

-1418 EAENRSATAEEQAV
+1418 EAVSRAATAEEQAV

-1473 TAFFTPPVVIRGIY
+1473 TAFYTPPVVIRGIY

-1531 SGRIARQLYQKS
+1531 SGRIARQLYQRS

-1566 VPFGQFHVPDKRYDR
+1566 VPFGQFHVPDRRYDR

-1589 FIAKALDQVRPG
+1589 FVAKMLDQVRPG

-1621 KYIAQRSEL
+1621 KYIAQRAEL

-1672 ATDSNGIQMNSYF
+1672 ATNEDGIQMNSYF
-1685 IDHPDMILGEMKM
+1685 IDHPDMILGGMKM
-1698 VSGPFGPAP
+1698 VSGPFGPTP
-1707 TCEPYPEHP
+1707 TCEPYPEQP

-1729 GEIAAYDREEELEGE
+1729 GEITAYDREEELEGE

-1786 IRGMI
+1786 IKGMI

-1806 DYLDEEIKGQQA
+1806 DYPDEEIKAQQA

-1899 ANVDMDYMGRLTGK
+1899 AHVDMDYMGRLTGK
-1913 DEETLFSDLKG
+1913 DEETLFAELTG
-1924 VIFLN
+1924 VVFLN
-1929 PAYTGESDGHEKYL
+1929 PDYAEGVNEKYL

-1949 SGNVRQKLAVAQGK
+1949 SGNVRQKWAVAQGK

-1973 AEALAQVQPTD
+1973 AEALARVQPTD

-2001 EYVRRFIFETLGTP
+2001 EYVRQFTFETLGTP
-2015 RSAQWSI
+2015 RSTQRRI
-2022 KVHYSGITGEWRI
+2022 KVHYSNITGEWRM
-2035 EGKSTDRGNVKA
+2035 EGKGMDPGNVKA
-2047 ISTYGTKRINAYEII
+2047 FSTYGTKRINAYEII

-2118 EAICKTYNI
+2118 AAICKTYNV

-2140 HINFSG
+2140 HISFSG

-2267 ERQRTILEQQIDE
+2267 ERQRVILEQQIDE

-2539 MLPSDPDSKAAKCAE
+2539 MLPSDPNSKAAKCAE
-2554 NVFEIWQRTADQRS
+2554 NVFEIWRRTADQRS

-2589 DIHAKLLEL
+2589 DIRAKLLEL
-2598 GIPENEI
+2598 GVPENEI
-2605 AFIHNAKSEAQ
+2605 AFIHNAKSEVQ

-2819 HADKKEA
+2819 YADKKEA

-2844 IGSYRG
+2844 VGSYRG
-2850 LILELAFDTF
+2850 LTLELSFDTF

-2890 NALEGLPIKEQTCRE
+2890 NALEGLPIKEQACRE
-2905 QLFNLQTQLETAKA
+2905 QLSNLQTQLETAKA
-2919 EVQKPFPREEELT
+2919 EVQKPFPREAELN

-2937 LEELNTL
+2937 LEELNSL

>member
-43 EQLLI
+43 DQILI

-111 TMQPAFEP
+111 TMHPAFEP
-119 AVIETLEAT
+119 EVIETLEAT
-128 FGNLAEKENLAE
+128 FGNLAEKENLAD

-170 EELDDLNLEV
+170 EELDDLNLEA

-200 RADDYFTADEFAH
+200 RADDYFSPDEFAH

-253 FANREKNGYDGH
+253 FANREKSGYDDH
-265 TEQHETPRERSEQH
+265 TEQHETPLERSEQH
-279 GGHLQDAERLSG
+279 GDHLQDAGWLSG

-299 AGGASGQV
+299 AGGTSGQV
-307 RGAAERVPEKAPQGA
+307 RGTAESVPEEAPQSA
-322 LHQPQDQRQADGA
+322 LHQSQDQRRFDGA
-335 FGGNRADRAEDGGAD
+335 SGRDRADRAEDGGAD
-350 RDADGAGR
+350 RGADGESR
-358 GRDRGAEGA
+358 GRDGGTESD
-367 RSAAL
+367 RSPAL
-372 DGPDEQPQAQRGG
+372 DGPDEQSPAQRGG
-385 AGAERPDLQ
+385 AGADRSDLQ
-394 LNQEETAKAG
+394 LIPQEPTEAG
-404 SDELPAFSS
+404 SDELPAS
-413 ADSPQPTVKE
+413 AVIDAAQPTIKE
-423 LFAQYKQTVGDA
+423 LFEQYKQTVAAA
-435 LMKDAMFGNA
+435 LVKDTAFVNA

-451 ENAFLEG
+451 ENAIMEG
-458 AEAIRRIVSESG
+458 ADAIRRIVNESG
-470 DLRLAKLYYDM
+470 DLQLAKLYFDM
-481 PAFHTRLHQELLG
+481 PAFHNRLHQELLE
-494 ETYPKLAGGDS
+494 ETYPKLVNA
-505 ADRSGDYALLDRL
+505 ADHSP
-518 RADCDYFLG
+518 F
-527 AGGRSEKH
+527 K
-535 LWAGNVHAQIKK
+535 
-547 MRELYDALPEK
+547 
-558 PEWLTAEAIDCYAAQ
+558 
-573 MAAPYQVAA
+573 PYQVAA
-582 YHHFENGF
+582 YHHIENGF

-642 DEKAQEQAA
+642 DEKAREQAA

-659 AQQNAAELPAFLDM
+659 AQQNTAELPAFLDM

-698 SHKSLAE
+698 AHKSLAE
-705 RTEFLKNSYND
+705 RTEFLKNCYND
-716 IWVEVVTDGVRTGYH
+716 IWVEVLTDGVRTGYH

-776 LQNAPM
+776 LQNAPIV
-782 MAEQLALFDM
+782 AEQLALFDM

-814 TVPQEVIDLSLC
+814 TVPQEVIDLALC

-835 ERIAVFYMRERPEQ
+835 ERIAVFYMRERPEP
-849 ENISFLREEFGTE
+849 ENISFLRREFGRA

-876 WFLADGIHLA
+876 WFLEDGIHLA

-898 VVTWEQASARIL
+898 VVTWEQASDRIL

-942 ARDLNEEGR
+942 ARDLNEDGR
-951 GQGLFPQTLAI
+951 AQGLFPQTLAI

-973 EDMVAFAKTEGGL
+973 EDMVAFAKAEGGL
-986 QTLAQEYHAFLDA
+986 QTLAQEYHTFLDSYA
-999 YVQGNDIMHWRLS
+999 VAPDIMRFRIS
-1012 AYNTHRIGVVLDGL
+1012 GYNTHRIGVVLDGL
-1026 SYPER
+1026 PYPER
-1031 SFTAQPSFLRQCKM
+1031 HFTAQPNFLRQCKM

-1051 IDQFFLRD
+1051 IDQHFLNEGTE
-1059 SVDRRL
+1059 SRL
-1065 AVYSHFCYPHTP
+1065 TIYSHFCYPHTP
-1077 EEHQKFIKSQ
+1077 EEHQKFIKGS
-1087 FGEYSGGGCAGYNH
+1087 FGEYSGGARAGYGYT
-1101 SKTHKGLEY
+1101 KTYKGLDYE
-1110 VRDYGFKKYDTVH
+1110 RDYNSKKYDTVH
-1123 LTIPNVAKEY
+1123 LTIPNVVKEY
-1133 ERLIAQK
+1133 EHLIAQK

-1149 KIPEYERGQLAR
+1149 KIPEYERGRLAR
-1161 AIYSS
+1161 IVYNGF
-1166 LYDAPDNVPRPYY
+1166 YNAPDEIPRPYPKNTDFY
-1179 MGMDYY
+1179 D
-1185 QAVPLI
+1185 AVPII
-1191 EEELQDKSTAMWLM
+1191 EKQLQDKAKAADMLA
-1205 DALNAR
+1205 ALTSR
-1211 LGEMQKDDRHYEFVH
+1211 LDGLPEDDRYYGSVQRAKDRLSE
-1226 ETHFQ
+1226 
-1231 LYAYVNGE
+1231 YVDGT

-1245 RHDGQLTSTVPNE
+1245 KHDLPQQTEDYLEQVKTAIREKEAAEQTASAQTSPDTVGTVSRE
-1258 PTAALVRE
+1258 PTQL
-1266 AATPSEETMPT
+1266 ETDT
-1277 PPEPVMPMEPEVPE
+1277 GTSVGDI
-1291 PLSIGTRLTMDGR
+1291 SIGTRLTIDGR

-1316 NVSLRDVTFEAGTG
+1316 RVSLRDVTFEAGTG

-1338 IDYVRAHMEQP
+1338 IEYVRSHMEQS
-1349 DMVRETAA
+1349 DIAHETAA
-1357 PQTDEPPAVLTPP
+1357 PQADEPPAVLTPP
-1370 KKKKQNALAYPLDA
+1370 KKKKPNALAYPLDPN
-1384 DGRNYRIT
+1384 GSNYRIT

-1410 AIRTLKTV
+1410 AIRTLKAI
-1418 EAENRSATAEEQAV
+1418 EAENRTATAEEQAV

-1448 KNPRYAE
+1448 KNARYGE
-1455 LKELLT
+1455 LKDLLT

-1511 GMLPESMSG
+1511 GMLSESMSG

-1621 KYIAQRSEL
+1621 KYIAQRAEL

-1672 ATDSNGIQMNSYF
+1672 ATNEDGIQMNSYF
-1685 IDHPDMILGEMKM
+1685 IDHPDMVLGEMKM
-1698 VSGPFGPAP
+1698 VSGPFGPTP
-1707 TCEPYPEHP
+1707 TCEPYPEQP

-1729 GEIAAYDREEELEGE
+1729 GEITAYDREEELEGE

-1758 YTLVDGQIYYR
+1758 YTLVADQIYYR

-1806 DYLDEEIKGQQA
+1806 DYPDEEIQAQQA

-1866 KADLFTKRTIRSHK
+1866 KADLFTKRTIRGHK

-1899 ANVDMDYMGRLTGK
+1899 AHVDMDYMGRLTGK
-1913 DEETLFSDLKG
+1913 DEETLFSELTG
-1924 VIFLN
+1924 VVFLN
-1929 PAYTGESDGHEKYL
+1929 PAYTGENDGREKYL

-1949 SGNVRQKLAVAQGK
+1949 SGNVRQKWAVAQGK

-1973 AEALAQVQPTD
+1973 AEALARVQPTD

-2001 EYVRRFIFETLGTP
+2001 EYVRQFTFETLGTP
-2015 RSAQWSI
+2015 RSTQRRI
-2022 KVHYSGITGEWRI
+2022 KVHYSNITGEWRM
-2035 EGKSTDRGNVKA
+2035 EGKGMDPGNVKA
-2047 ISTYGTKRINAYEII
+2047 FSTYGTKRINAYEII

-2140 HINFSG
+2140 HISFSG

-2267 ERQRTILEQQIDE
+2267 ERQRAILEQQIDE

-2407 QMSALEEQGLQHFDS
+2407 QMNALQEQGLQHFDA

-2438 EGTGYRAKTRF
+2438 EGYT
-2449 AKFYNLPEL
+2449 
-2458 MSVFKNVADIQ
+2458 
-2469 TADMLKLPVPEAHY
+2469 
-2483 HNIALKP
+2483 
-2490 SEYQK
+2490 
-2495 EIVASL
+2495 
-2501 AERAEKVRNREVDSS
+2501 
-2516 VDNMLLITNDGRKLA
+2516 LIGR
-2531 LDQRLVNP
+2531 
-2539 MLPSDPDSKAAKCAE
+2539 
-2554 NVFEIWQRTADQRS
+2554 
-2568 TQMIFCD
+2568 
-2575 LSTPKDDGT
+2575 
-2584 FSVYD
+2584 
-2589 DIHAKLLEL
+2589 
-2598 GIPENEI
+2598 
-2605 AFIHNAKSEAQ
+2605 
-2616 KKDLFGKVR
+2616 
-2625 SGQVRILLGST
+2625 
-2636 QRMGAGTNCQ
+2636 
-2646 QKLIALHHLDC
+2646 
-2657 PWRPSDLQQRE
+2657 
-2668 GRIIRQGN
+2668 
-2676 ENPEVDIYSY
+2676 
-2686 VTEGTFDA
+2686 
-2694 YLYQL
+2694 
-2699 VESKQKFISQIMTS
+2699 
-2713 KSPVRSAED
+2713 
-2722 VDEQALSY
+2722 
-2730 AEIKALASGNPM
+2730 
-2742 IKEKMDLDIEVS
+2742 
-2754 KLKLL
+2754 
-2759 KANHLSQ
+2759 
-2766 KYALEDAISKGFPKQ
+2766 
-2781 IAETQ
+2781 
-2786 ARIAGYGADIA
+2786 
-2797 TVKENT
+2797 
-2803 HPNGDGFSPL
+2803 
-2813 TLAGVT
+2813 
-2819 HADKKEA
+2819 
-2826 GAALLT
+2826 
-2832 MCQTMLSPEATQ
+2832 
-2844 IGSYRG
+2844 
-2850 LILELAFDTF
+2850 
-2860 AREYRLTMIGQ
+2860 
-2871 LRHTVTL
+2871 
-2878 GTDVF
+2878 
-2883 GNLQRMD
+2883 
-2890 NALEGLPIKEQTCRE
+2890 
-2905 QLFNLQTQLETAKA
+2905 
-2919 EVQKPFPREEELT
+2919 
-2932 TKTAR
+2932 
-2937 LEELNTL
+2937 
-2944 LNLDHK
+2944 
-2950 EPEIVDAEPD
+2950 
-2960 EDQRP
+2960 
-2965 PERRRPQLE
+2965 
-2974 R
+2974 

>member
-18 SVTGSYQSWT
+18 NVTRSYESWT

-43 EQLLI
+43 EQILI

-63 WNRQFGRWVNRGA
+63 WNRRFGRWVNRGA
-76 KSIAVFGDDG
+76 KSIAVFSDDG

-119 AVIETLEAT
+119 EVIETLEAT
-128 FGNLAEKENLAE
+128 FGDLAEKENLVD

-145 CHNAVADNFTDYLQ
+145 CHNAVADNITDYLQ
-159 DLRECREDSLL
+159 DLCDNRQDSLL
-170 EELDDLNLEV
+170 EELDDLNMEV
-180 FYRDALEVSVAY
+180 FYRETLEVSVAY
-192 MLMTRLGL
+192 MLLTRLGL
-200 RADDYFTADEFAH
+200 RADDYFSPDEFVH
-213 VYEFNTPPTINAL
+213 VYEFNTTPTINAL
-226 GIATSDIA
+226 GIAASDIA

-253 FANREKNGYDGH
+253 FANRGKSGYDDR
-265 TEQHETPRERSEQH
+265 TEQREIPPERSEQY

-291 AEPADAAD
+291 AESADAAD
-299 AGGASGQV
+299 TGGSSGQI
-307 RGAAERVPEKAPQGA
+307 RRAAPPISDEAPQGA
-322 LHQPQDQRQADGA
+322 LHQPQDQRQVDGA
-335 FGGNRADRAEDGGAD
+335 SGRDRADRAEDGGAD
-350 RDADGAGR
+350 RGTDGAGR
-358 GRDRGAEGA
+358 GRDGGTESD
-367 RSAAL
+367 RSPAL
-372 DGPDEQPQAQRGG
+372 DGPDEQSPAQRGG
-385 AGAERPDLQ
+385 TGADRPDLR
-394 LNQEETAKAG
+394 LTTEEPTEAG
-404 SDELPAFSS
+404 SDELPAFV
-413 ADSPQPTVKE
+413 D
-423 LFAQYKQTVGDA
+423 
-435 LMKDAMFGNA
+435 
-445 CRNSDR
+445 
-451 ENAFLEG
+451 
-458 AEAIRRIVSESG
+458 
-470 DLRLAKLYYDM
+470 
-481 PAFHTRLHQELLG
+481 H
-494 ETYPKLAGGDS
+494 
-505 ADRSGDYALLDRL
+505 SGDYVLLDRL

-558 PEWLTAEAIDCYAAQ
+558 PEWLTAEAIDRYAAQ

-582 YHHFENGF
+582 YHHIENGF

-607 GYVAGTMEED
+607 GYVAGTMESD
-617 GFAYDGAAVYDAE
+617 GFAYDGAAVYDTE

-651 AFALEHDT
+651 AFALEEHDT

-698 SHKSLAE
+698 AHKNLAE

-716 IWVEVVTDGVRTGYH
+716 IWVEVLTDGVRTGYH

-749 ESVFSWSVITEMT
+749 ESVFSWPVITEMT

-776 LQNAPM
+776 LQNAPV

-814 TVPQEVIDLSLC
+814 TVPQEVIDQALY
-826 TGGNEPNSA
+826 TAGNEPGSA
-835 ERIAVFYMRERPEQ
+835 ERIAMFYMREHSEQ
-849 ENISFLREEFGTE
+849 ENIAFLRREFGTE

-876 WFLADGIHLA
+876 WFLEDGIHLA

-898 VVTWEQASARIL
+898 VVSWGLAAGRIL
-910 ELLEAGTYLS
+910 GLLRAGIYLS
-920 ASELAQAPDKVLHEA
+920 AAELTQAPDKVLHEA

-942 ARDLNEEGR
+942 ARDLTKEGR
-951 GQGLFPQTLAI
+951 DMGLLPQTLAI

-973 EDMVAFAKTEGGL
+973 EDMVAFAKTDGGL
-986 QTLAQEYHAFLDA
+986 QMLAQEYHAFLDA
-999 YVQGNDIMHWRLS
+999 YYDDPSILRYRLS
-1012 AYNTHRIGVVLDGL
+1012 AYNTHRIGIILNGL
-1026 SYPER
+1026 PYSER
-1031 SFTAQPSFLRQCKM
+1031 HFTAQPNFLRQYKM

-1051 IDQFFLRD
+1051 IDQYFLNEETE
-1059 SVDRRL
+1059 SRL
-1065 AVYSHFCYPHTP
+1065 AVYSHFCYPHTS
-1077 EEHQKFIKSQ
+1077 EEHQKFIKSR
-1087 FGEYSGGGCAGYNH
+1087 FGEYSGSGRAGYQ
-1101 SKTHKGLEY
+1101 STKTYKGLEY
-1110 VRDYGFKKYDTVH
+1110 ERDYNFKKYDAVH
-1123 LTIPNVAKEY
+1123 LTIPNVVKEY
-1133 ERLIAQK
+1133 ECLIAQK
-1140 RFPGEDAIA
+1140 RYPGEDAIA

-1161 AIYSS
+1161 LIYSGF
-1166 LYDAPDNVPRPYY
+1166 YDAPDDTPRPYPKGVDFY
-1179 MGMDYY
+1179 
-1185 QAVPLI
+1185 
-1191 EEELQDKSTAMWLM
+1191 
-1205 DALNAR
+1205 DALPIIEKQLEDRGKAAEMLATLTSR
-1211 LGEMQKDDRHYEFVH
+1211 LDGMTDGDRYYDSVRRAKERLA
-1226 ETHFQ
+1226 E
-1231 LYAYVNGE
+1231 YVDGT

-1245 RHDGQLTSTVPNE
+1245 RHDALRQVHPVENSPRSE
-1258 PTAALVRE
+1258 PVLQE
-1266 AATPSEETMPT
+1266 AAPT
-1277 PPEPVMPMEPEVPE
+1277 MEPEVPT
-1291 PLSIGTRLTMDGR
+1291 PISTGTRLTIDGR

-1316 NVSLRDVTFEAGTG
+1316 SVSLRDVTFENGTG
-1330 FPIFRKES
+1330 FPIFRQES
-1338 IDYVRAHMEQP
+1338 VEFVREHVEQP
-1349 DMVRETAA
+1349 NVEQTATQA
-1357 PQTDEPPAVLTPP
+1357 DEPRVVLTPP
-1370 KKKKQNALAYPLDA
+1370 KKRKRNTIAYPLDA

-1397 EGAPLERFQRNLD
+1397 EGAPLERFQHNLD

-1418 EAENRSATAEEQAV
+1418 EAENRTATAEEQAV

-1438 WGGLADFFDE
+1438 WGGLASFFEE

-1455 LKELLT
+1455 LKDLLT

-1473 TAFFTPPVVIRGIY
+1473 TAFYTPPVVIRSIY
-1487 AALGQMGFTQGNILE
+1487 AALRQMGFKQGNILE

-1531 SGRIARQLYQKS
+1531 SGRIARQLYQRS
-1543 SIAVQGYEKTAF
+1543 SIAVQGFEKTAF

-1566 VPFGQFHVPDKRYDR
+1566 VPFGQFHVADKRYDR

-1589 FIAKALDQVRPG
+1589 FIAKSMDQVRPG
-1601 GVIAVVTS
+1601 GVVAFVTS
-1609 SYTMDKRTASAR
+1609 SFTMDKQTASAR
-1621 KYIAQRSEL
+1621 KYIAQRAEL

-1658 RERMVDIEPEWVHL
+1658 RDRMVDIEPEWVHL
-1672 ATDSNGIQMNSYF
+1672 AESEDGIQMNRYF
-1685 IDHPDMILGEMKM
+1685 LDHPDMVLGEMKM
-1698 VSGPFGPAP
+1698 VSGPFGPTP
-1707 TCEPYPEHP
+1707 TCEPYSDRS
-1716 LEALLAEAVQNIH
+1716 LEKLLSEAIRNIH
-1729 GEIAAYDREEELEGE
+1729 GEITAYDREEELEGE

-1758 YTLVDGQIYYR
+1758 YTLVDGKVYYR

-1774 NPVEVSKTAESR
+1774 NPVEVSKTTESR
-1786 IRGMI
+1786 IRGLI
-1791 ELRDCVRTLLEYQTE
+1791 ELRGCVRLLLEYQTE
-1806 DYLDEEIKGQQA
+1806 DYSEEKIKEQQA
-1818 KLNTLYDAFTR
+1818 KLNALYDAFTR

-1844 QDSSYFLLCSLEIL
+1844 QDSAYFLLCSLEIL
-1858 DEDRNLKR
+1858 DEEKNLKR
-1866 KADLFTKRTIRSHK
+1866 KADLFSKRTIRSHR

-1899 ANVDMDYMGRLTGK
+1899 ARVDMAYMSKLTGK

-1929 PAYTGESDGHEKYL
+1929 PAYTGENDGHEKYL

-1973 AEALAQVQPTD
+1973 ADALAQVQPTD

-2035 EGKSTDRGNVKA
+2035 EGKSKDRGNVKV

-2267 ERQRTILEQQIDE
+2267 ERQRAILEQQIDE

-2458 MSVFKNVADIQ
+2458 MSLFKNVADIQ

-2495 EIVASL
+2495 QIVASL
-2501 AERAEKVRNREVDSS
+2501 AERAEKVRNREVDSR

-2575 LSTPKDDGT
+2575 LSTPGKERPIEMVQKEDGS
-2584 FSVYD
+2584 FGMAPFQNVYE
-2589 DIHAKLLEL
+2589 DIRTKLIEL
-2598 GIPENEI
+2598 GVPENEI
-2605 AFIHNAKSEAQ
+2605 AFIHNAKSEVQ

-2625 SGQVRILLGST
+2625 NGQVRILLGST

-2646 QKLIALHHLDC
+2646 QKLVALHHLDC

-2676 ENPEVDIYSY
+2676 ENKEADIYSY

-2730 AEIKALASGNPM
+2730 AEIKALASGNPL

-2759 KANHLSQ
+2759 KSNHLSQ
-2766 KYALEDAISKGFPKQ
+2766 RYALEDAISKTFPKN
-2781 IAETQ
+2781 IAE
-2786 ARIAGYGADIA
+2786 ARERISGYEADIVA
-2797 TVKENT
+2797 VKENT
-2803 HPNGDGFSPL
+2803 HPNADGFSPL
-2813 TLAGVT
+2813 TLMGVT
-2819 HADKKEA
+2819 YAEKKEA

-2832 MCQTMLSPEATQ
+2832 MCQNMLSPEAAQ

-2850 LILELAFDTF
+2850 LTLELEFHSF
-2860 AREYRLTMIGQ
+2860 SQEYRLTMIGQ

-2890 NALEGLPIKEQTCRE
+2890 NMLETLPMKEQACLE
-2905 QLFNLQTQLETAKA
+2905 QLSNLQNQLETAKV
-2919 EVQKPFPREEELT
+2919 EVQKPFPREEEL
-2932 TKTAR
+2932 KVKVAR

-2944 LNLDHK
+2944 LDLDHK
-2950 EPEIVDAEPD
+2950 ESEITDAESD
-2960 EDQRP
+2960 EAPRP
-2965 PERRRPQLE
+2965 RERPAAQLE

>member
-1 MPTKFQLITEL
+1 LPTKFQLITEL

-43 EQLLI
+43 DQILI

-111 TMQPAFEP
+111 TMHPAFEP
-119 AVIETLEAT
+119 EVIETLEAT
-128 FGNLAEKENLAE
+128 FGNLAEKENLAD

-145 CHNAVADNFTDYLQ
+145 CHNAVADNITDYLQ
-159 DLRECREDSLL
+159 DLRDCREDSLL

-200 RADDYFTADEFAH
+200 PADEYFSPDEFAH

-253 FANREKNGYDGH
+253 FANREKSRYDDH
-265 TEQHETPRERSEQH
+265 TEQHETDRERSKQY
-279 GGHLQDAERLSG
+279 GDHLQDAGWLSG

-307 RGAAERVPEKAPQGA
+307 RGAAEGVPEEAPQSA
-322 LHQPQDQRQADGA
+322 LHQPQDQRQSDGA
-335 FGGNRADRAEDGGAD
+335 SGGDRADRAEDGGAD
-350 RDADGAGR
+350 RGADGESR
-358 GRDRGAEGA
+358 GRDGGTESD
-367 RSAAL
+367 RSPAL
-372 DGPDEQPQAQRGG
+372 DGPDEQSPAQRGG
-385 AGAERPDLQ
+385 TGAHRPDLR
-394 LNQEETAKAG
+394 LTTEEPTEAG
-404 SDELPAFSS
+404 SDELPAFAAIGSDTDGGNL
-413 ADSPQPTVKE
+413 AETLPAIGEFYTLYREVKRQHPDAIIFTKLRDGYLSFQE
-423 LFAQYKQTVGDA
+423 DARLLETFSNVKVTQRERIGTPNRISVCFIPHVEMEDQLTQLDA
-435 LMKDAMFGNA
+435 LHKPVILADKQPGEEIEMLRIEPKT
-445 CRNSDR
+445 
-451 ENAFLEG
+451 
-458 AEAIRRIVSESG
+458 RRT
-470 DLRLAKLYYDM
+470 L
-481 PAFHTRLHQELLG
+481 TR
-494 ETYPKLAGGDS
+494 A
-505 ADRSGDYALLDRL
+505 
-518 RADCDYFLG
+518 
-527 AGGRSEKH
+527 
-535 LWAGNVHAQIKK
+535 
-547 MRELYDALPEK
+547 
-558 PEWLTAEAIDCYAAQ
+558 
-573 MAAPYQVAA
+573 YQVAA

-659 AQQNAAELPAFLDM
+659 AQQNTAELPAFLDM

-698 SHKSLAE
+698 AHKSLAE

-716 IWVEVVTDGVRTGYH
+716 IWVEVLTDGVRTGYH

-749 ESVFSWSVITEMT
+749 ESVFSWPVITEMT

-776 LQNAPM
+776 LQNAPVM
-782 MAEQLALFDM
+782 VEQLALFDM

-814 TVPQEVIDLSLC
+814 TVPQEVIDQALY
-826 TGGNEPNSA
+826 TAGNEPGSA
-835 ERIAVFYMRERPEQ
+835 ERIAVFYMREHSEQ
-849 ENISFLREEFGTE
+849 ENIAFLRREFGTE

-876 WFLADGIHLA
+876 WFLEDGIHLA
-886 QGDSVRTGYSKT
+886 QGDSIRTGYSKT
-898 VVTWEQASARIL
+898 VVSWGLAAGRIL
-910 ELLEAGTYLS
+910 GLLRAGIYLS
-920 ASELAQAPDKVLHEA
+920 TTELTQAPDKVLHEA

-951 GQGLFPQTLAI
+951 AQGLFPQTLAI

-973 EDMVAFAKTEGGL
+973 EDMVAFAKAEGGL
-986 QTLAQEYHAFLDA
+986 QTLAQEYHTFLDA
-999 YVQGNDIMHWRLS
+999 YYDDPSILRYRLS
-1012 AYNTHRIGVVLDGL
+1012 AYNTHRIGIILNDL
-1026 SYPER
+1026 PYEER
-1031 SFTAQPSFLRQCKM
+1031 HFDAQPSFLRQCKM

-1051 IDQFFLRD
+1051 IDQHFLNEGTE
-1059 SVDRRL
+1059 SRL
-1065 AVYSHFCYPHTP
+1065 TIYSHFCYSHTS
-1077 EEHQKFIKSQ
+1077 EEHQKFIKAC
-1087 FGEYSGGGCAGYNH
+1087 FGEYSGGGRAGYQH
-1101 SKTHKGLEY
+1101 TKTGKGLDYE
-1110 VRDYGFKKYDTVH
+1110 RDYNFKKYDTVH
-1123 LTIPNVAKEY
+1123 LTIPNVVKEY

-1161 AIYSS
+1161 TVYNGF
-1166 LYDAPDNVPRPYY
+1166 YNAPDDVPRPYPK
-1179 MGMDYY
+1179 GADYY
-1185 QAVPLI
+1185 DALPMI
-1191 EEELQDKSTAMWLM
+1191 EEQLQDKGKTADMLA
-1205 DALNAR
+1205 ALTSR
-1211 LGEMQKDDRHYEFVH
+1211 LDGLPEDDRYYGSVRRAKE
-1226 ETHFQ
+1226 Q
-1231 LYAYVNGE
+1231 LSEYVDGT

-1245 RHDGQLTSTVPNE
+1245 RHDGQLTPTVPDE

-1266 AATPSEETMPT
+1266 VAAPSEETMPT

-1291 PLSIGTRLTMDGR
+1291 PLSIGTRLTIDGR

-1316 NVSLRDVTFEAGTG
+1316 NVSLRDVTFEGGTG

-1349 DMVRETAA
+1349 DIARETTA
-1357 PQTDEPPAVLTPP
+1357 PQTDEPPAALTSP
-1370 KKKKQNALAYPLDA
+1370 KKEKQNALAYPLDA

-1418 EAENRSATAEEQAV
+1418 EAENRAATAEEQAV

-1473 TAFFTPPVVIRGIY
+1473 TAFYTPPVVIRGIY

-1502 PSCGIGNFL
+1502 PACGIGNFL

-1543 SIAVQGYEKTAF
+1543 SIAVQGYEKTSF

-1566 VPFGQFHVPDKRYDR
+1566 VPFGQFRVPDKRYDR

-1589 FIAKALDQVRPG
+1589 FVAKALDQVRPG

-1621 KYIAQRSEL
+1621 KYIAQRAEL

-1672 ATDSNGIQMNSYF
+1672 ATNEDGIQMNSYF

-1698 VSGPFGPAP
+1698 VSGPFGPTP
-1707 TCEPYPEHP
+1707 TCESYPEQP

-1729 GEIAAYDREEELEGE
+1729 GEITTYDREEELEGE

-1758 YTLVDGQIYYR
+1758 YTLVAGQIYYR

-1806 DYLDEEIKGQQA
+1806 DYPDEEIKAQQA
-1818 KLNTLYDAFTR
+1818 KLNALYDAFTR

-1899 ANVDMDYMGRLTGK
+1899 ARVDMEYMSKLTGK
-1913 DEETLFSDLKG
+1913 DEETLFSELTG
-1924 VIFLN
+1924 VVFLN
-1929 PAYTGESDGHEKYL
+1929 PAYTGENDGREKYL

-1963 AEQDPQYQIN
+1963 EKQDPQYQIN
-1973 AEALAQVQPTD
+1973 ADALAQVQPTD

-2001 EYVRRFIFETLGTP
+2001 EYVRQFTFETLGTP
-2015 RSAQWSI
+2015 RSTQRRI
-2022 KVHYSGITGEWRI
+2022 EVHYSNITGEWRM
-2035 EGKSTDRGNVKA
+2035 EGKGMDPGNVKA
-2047 ISTYGTKRINAYEII
+2047 FSTYGTKRINAYEII

-2140 HINFSG
+2140 HISFSG

-2267 ERQRTILEQQIDE
+2267 ERQRAILEQQIDE

-2407 QMSALEEQGLQHFDS
+2407 QMSALEEQGLQHFDA

-2539 MLPSDPDSKAAKCAE
+2539 MLPSDPNSKAAKCAE
-2554 NVFEIWQRTADQRS
+2554 NVFEIWQRTADKRS

-2575 LSTPKDDGT
+2575 LSTPKDDGA

-2589 DIHAKLLEL
+2589 DIRAKLLEL

-2803 HPNGDGFSPL
+2803 HPSADGFSPL

-2826 GAALLT
+2826 GAALLA

-2850 LILELAFDTF
+2850 LTLELSFDTF

-2890 NALEGLPIKEQTCRE
+2890 NALEGLPIKEQACRE
-2905 QLFNLQTQLETAKA
+2905 QLSNLQTQLETAKV
-2919 EVQKPFPREEELT
+2919 EVQKPFPREAELN

>member
-18 SVTGSYQSWT
+18 NVTRSYESWT

-43 EQLLI
+43 EQILI

-63 WNRQFGRWVNRGA
+63 WNRRFGRWVNRGA
-76 KSIAVFGDDG
+76 KSIAVFSDDG

-119 AVIETLEAT
+119 EVIETLEAT
-128 FGNLAEKENLAE
+128 FGDLAEKENLVD

-145 CHNAVADNFTDYLQ
+145 CHNAVADNITDYLQ
-159 DLRECREDSLL
+159 DLCDNRQDSLL
-170 EELDDLNLEV
+170 EELDDLNMEV
-180 FYRDALEVSVAY
+180 FYRETLEVSVAY
-192 MLMTRLGL
+192 MLLTRLGL
-200 RADDYFTADEFAH
+200 RADDYFSPDEFVH
-213 VYEFNTPPTINAL
+213 VYEFNTTPTINAL
-226 GIATSDIA
+226 GIAASDIA

-253 FANREKNGYDGH
+253 FANRGKSGYDDR
-265 TEQHETPRERSEQH
+265 TEQREIPPERSEQY

-291 AEPADAAD
+291 AESADAAD
-299 AGGASGQV
+299 TGGSSGQI
-307 RGAAERVPEKAPQGA
+307 RRAAPPISDEAPQGA
-322 LHQPQDQRQADGA
+322 LHQSQDQRQADGA
-335 FGGNRADRAEDGGAD
+335 SGGDRAERAENGGTDRNADGEDRGRDGGAESD
-350 RDADGAGR
+350 
-358 GRDRGAEGA
+358 

-372 DGPDEQPQAQRGG
+372 DRPDEQSPAQRGG
-385 AGAERPDLQ
+385 TGAQRPDL
-394 LNQEETAKAG
+394 LLTTEAPTEAG
-404 SDELPAFSS
+404 SDELPVFV
-413 ADSPQPTVKE
+413 D
-423 LFAQYKQTVGDA
+423 
-435 LMKDAMFGNA
+435 
-445 CRNSDR
+445 
-451 ENAFLEG
+451 
-458 AEAIRRIVSESG
+458 
-470 DLRLAKLYYDM
+470 
-481 PAFHTRLHQELLG
+481 H
-494 ETYPKLAGGDS
+494 
-505 ADRSGDYALLDRL
+505 SGDYVLLDRL

-547 MRELYDALPEK
+547 MRELYDALPK
-558 PEWLTAEAIDCYAAQ
+558 KREWLTAEAIDRYAAQ

-642 DEKAQEQAA
+642 DKMAQQQAA
-651 AFALEHDT
+651 AFALEHGT
-659 AQQNAAELPAFLDM
+659 VPPSGKSLPAFLDM

-688 KRQEIFEYFQ
+688 KRQEIFNFFQ

-705 RTEFLKNSYND
+705 RTEFLKNSYKD
-716 IWVEVVTDGVRTGYH
+716 IWVEVLTDGVRTGYH

-737 LMWEGSYLSRTS
+737 KMWEGSYLSRTS

-776 LQNAPM
+776 LQNAPVI
-782 MAEQLALFDM
+782 AEQLALFDM
-792 GGDAPVYEAPA
+792 GGNEPVYEVSADTPTGVLTPA
-803 DAPSGILAPAR
+803 H
-814 TVPQEVIDLSLC
+814 TVPQEVVDLILC
-826 TGGNEPNSA
+826 TAGNEPNSA
-835 ERIAVFYMRERPEQ
+835 ERVAVFYMREHPEQ
-849 ENISFLREEFGTE
+849 ENIAFLRREFGME

-876 WFLADGIHLA
+876 WFMEDGIRLA
-886 QGDSVRTGYSKT
+886 QGDSIRTGYSKT
-898 VVTWEQASARIL
+898 VVSWGLAAGRIL
-910 ELLEAGTYLS
+910 GLLRAGIYLS
-920 ASELAQAPDKVLHEA
+920 AAELAQAPDKVLHEA

-942 ARDLNEEGR
+942 ARDLTKEGR
-951 GQGLFPQTLAI
+951 DMGLLPQTLAI

-973 EDMVAFAKTEGGL
+973 EDMVEFAKTDGGL
-986 QTLAQEYHAFLDA
+986 QMLAQEYHAFLYA
-999 YVQGNDIMHWRLS
+999 YHDDPSILRYRLS
-1012 AYNTHRIGVVLDGL
+1012 EYNTHRIGIILNGL
-1026 SYPER
+1026 PYSER
-1031 SFTAQPSFLRQCKM
+1031 HFTAQPNFLRQYKM

-1051 IDQFFLRD
+1051 IDQYFLNEETE
-1059 SVDRRL
+1059 SRL
-1065 AVYSHFCYPHTP
+1065 AVYSHFCYPHTS
-1077 EEHQKFIKSQ
+1077 EEHQKFIKSR
-1087 FGEYSGGGCAGYNH
+1087 FGEYSGSGRAGYQ
-1101 SKTHKGLEY
+1101 STKTYKGLEY
-1110 VRDYGFKKYDTVH
+1110 ERDYNFKKYDAVH
-1123 LTIPNVAKEY
+1123 LTIPNVVKEY
-1133 ERLIAQK
+1133 ECLIAQK
-1140 RFPGEDAIA
+1140 RYPGEDAIA

-1161 AIYSS
+1161 LIYSGF
-1166 LYDAPDNVPRPYY
+1166 YDAPDDTPRPYPKGVDFY
-1179 MGMDYY
+1179 
-1185 QAVPLI
+1185 
-1191 EEELQDKSTAMWLM
+1191 
-1205 DALNAR
+1205 DALPIIEKQLEDRGKAAEMLATLTSR
-1211 LGEMQKDDRHYEFVH
+1211 LDGMTDGDRYYDSVRRAKERLA
-1226 ETHFQ
+1226 E
-1231 LYAYVNGE
+1231 YVDGT

-1245 RHDGQLTSTVPNE
+1245 RHDALRQVHPVENSPRSE
-1258 PTAALVRE
+1258 PVLQE
-1266 AATPSEETMPT
+1266 AAPT
-1277 PPEPVMPMEPEVPE
+1277 MEPEVPT
-1291 PLSIGTRLTMDGR
+1291 PISTGTRLTIDGR

-1316 NVSLRDVTFEAGTG
+1316 SVSLRDVTFENGTG
-1330 FPIFRKES
+1330 FPIFRQES
-1338 IDYVRAHMEQP
+1338 VEFVREHVEQP
-1349 DMVRETAA
+1349 NVEQTATQA
-1357 PQTDEPPAVLTPP
+1357 DEPRVVLTPP
-1370 KKKKQNALAYPLDA
+1370 KKRKRNTIAYPLDA

-1397 EGAPLERFQRNLD
+1397 EGAPLERFQHNLD

-1418 EAENRSATAEEQAV
+1418 EAENRTATAEEQAV

-1438 WGGLADFFDE
+1438 WGGLASFFEE

-1455 LKELLT
+1455 LKDLLT

-1473 TAFFTPPVVIRGIY
+1473 TAFYTPPVVIRSIY
-1487 AALGQMGFTQGNILE
+1487 AALRQMGFKQGNILE

-1531 SGRIARQLYQKS
+1531 SGRIARQLYQRS
-1543 SIAVQGYEKTAF
+1543 SIAVQGFEKTAF

-1566 VPFGQFHVPDKRYDR
+1566 VPFGQFHVADKRYDR

-1589 FIAKALDQVRPG
+1589 FIAKSMDQVRPG
-1601 GVIAVVTS
+1601 GVVAFVTS
-1609 SYTMDKRTASAR
+1609 SFTMDKQTASAR
-1621 KYIAQRSEL
+1621 KYIAQRAEL

-1658 RERMVDIEPEWVHL
+1658 RDRMVDIEPEWVHL
-1672 ATDSNGIQMNSYF
+1672 AESEDGIQMNRYF
-1685 IDHPDMILGEMKM
+1685 LDHPDMVLGEMKM
-1698 VSGPFGPAP
+1698 VSGPFGPTP
-1707 TCEPYPEHP
+1707 TCEPYSDRS
-1716 LEALLAEAVQNIH
+1716 LEKLLSEAIRNIH
-1729 GEIAAYDREEELEGE
+1729 GEITAYDREEELEGE

-1758 YTLVDGQIYYR
+1758 YTLVDGKVYYR

-1774 NPVEVSKTAESR
+1774 NPVEVSKTTESR
-1786 IRGMI
+1786 IRGLI
-1791 ELRDCVRTLLEYQTE
+1791 ELRGCVRLLLEYQTE
-1806 DYLDEEIKGQQA
+1806 DYSEEKIKEQQA
-1818 KLNTLYDAFTR
+1818 KLNALYDAFTR

-1844 QDSSYFLLCSLEIL
+1844 QDSAYFLLCSLEIL
-1858 DEDRNLKR
+1858 DEEKNLKR
-1866 KADLFTKRTIRSHK
+1866 KADLFSKRTIRSHR

-1899 ANVDMDYMGRLTGK
+1899 ARVDMAYMSKLTGK

-1929 PAYTGESDGHEKYL
+1929 PAYTGENDGHEKYL

-1973 AEALAQVQPTD
+1973 ADALAQVQPTD

-2035 EGKSTDRGNVKA
+2035 EGKSKDRGNVKV

-2062 EDTLNL
+2062 ETTLNL
-2068 KDVRIFDYVYDADGR
+2068 KDVRIFDYQYDEEGR
-2083 KTAVLNKKETAIAQ
+2083 RIAVLNKKETAIAQ

-2267 ERQRTILEQQIDE
+2267 ERQRAILEQQIDE

-2458 MSVFKNVADIQ
+2458 MSLFKNVADIQ

-2495 EIVASL
+2495 QIVASL
-2501 AERAEKVRNREVDSS
+2501 AERAEKVRNREVDSR

-2575 LSTPKDDGT
+2575 LSTPGKERPIEMVQKEDGS
-2584 FSVYD
+2584 FGMAPFQNVYE
-2589 DIHAKLLEL
+2589 DIRTKLIEL
-2598 GIPENEI
+2598 GVPENEI
-2605 AFIHNAKSEAQ
+2605 AFIHNAKSEVQ

-2625 SGQVRILLGST
+2625 NGQVRILLGST

-2646 QKLIALHHLDC
+2646 QKLVALHHLDC

-2676 ENPEVDIYSY
+2676 ENKEVDIYSY

-2730 AEIKALASGNPM
+2730 AEIKALASGNPL

-2759 KANHLSQ
+2759 KSNHLSQ
-2766 KYALEDAISKGFPKQ
+2766 RYALEDAISKTFPKN
-2781 IAETQ
+2781 IAE
-2786 ARIAGYGADIA
+2786 ARERISGYEADIVA
-2797 TVKENT
+2797 VKENT
-2803 HPNGDGFSPL
+2803 HPNADGFSPL
-2813 TLAGVT
+2813 TLMGVT
-2819 HADKKEA
+2819 YAEKKEA

-2832 MCQTMLSPEATQ
+2832 MCQNMLSPEAAQ

-2850 LILELAFDTF
+2850 LTLELEFHSF
-2860 AREYRLTMIGQ
+2860 SQEYRLTMIGQ

-2890 NALEGLPIKEQTCRE
+2890 NMLETLPMKEQACLE
-2905 QLFNLQTQLETAKA
+2905 QLSNLQNQLETAKV
-2919 EVQKPFPREEELT
+2919 EVQKPFPREEEL
-2932 TKTAR
+2932 KVKVAR

-2944 LNLDHK
+2944 LDLDHK
-2950 EPEIVDAEPD
+2950 ESEITDAESD
-2960 EDQRP
+2960 EAPRP
-2965 PERRRPQLE
+2965 RERPAAQLE

>member
-43 EQLLI
+43 DQILI

-63 WNRQFGRWVNRGA
+63 WNRRFGRWVNRGA
-76 KSIAVFGDDG
+76 KSIAVFSDDG

-111 TMQPAFEP
+111 TMHPAFEP
-119 AVIETLEAT
+119 EVIETLEAT
-128 FGNLAEKENLAE
+128 FGNLAEKENLAD

-145 CHNAVADNFTDYLQ
+145 CHSAVADNITDCLQ
-159 DLRECREDSLL
+159 DLRDCREDSLL

-192 MLMTRLGL
+192 MLLTRLGL
-200 RADDYFTADEFAH
+200 PADDYFSPDEFAH

-253 FANREKNGYDGH
+253 FANRARIGYDDRA
-265 TEQHETPRERSEQH
+265 EQHETPHERSEQH

-307 RGAAERVPEKAPQGA
+307 RGTAESVPEEAPQSA

-335 FGGNRADRAEDGGAD
+335 SLRDRADRAEDGGAD
-350 RDADGAGR
+350 RGADGTER
-358 GRDRGAEGA
+358 GRDGGTESD
-367 RSAAL
+367 RSPAL
-372 DGPDEQPQAQRGG
+372 DGPDEQSPAQRGG
-385 AGAERPDLQ
+385 VGAERSDLR
-394 LNQEETAKAG
+394 LTTEEPTEAG
-404 SDELPAFSS
+404 SDELPAFV
-413 ADSPQPTVKE
+413 D
-423 LFAQYKQTVGDA
+423 
-435 LMKDAMFGNA
+435 
-445 CRNSDR
+445 
-451 ENAFLEG
+451 
-458 AEAIRRIVSESG
+458 
-470 DLRLAKLYYDM
+470 
-481 PAFHTRLHQELLG
+481 H
-494 ETYPKLAGGDS
+494 
-505 ADRSGDYALLDRL
+505 SGDYVLLDRL

-535 LWAGNVHAQIKK
+535 LWAGSVHAQIKK

-558 PEWLTAEAIDCYAAQ
+558 PEWLTAEAIDRYAAQ

-607 GYVAGTMEED
+607 GYVAGAMEED

-659 AQQNAAELPAFLDM
+659 AQQNTAVLPAFLDM

-698 SHKSLAE
+698 AHKSLAE

-716 IWVEVVTDGVRTGYH
+716 IWVEVLTDGVRTGYH

-776 LQNAPM
+776 LQNAPIV
-782 MAEQLALFDM
+782 AEQLALFDM
-792 GGDAPVYEAPA
+792 GGDAPVYETPA
-803 DAPSGILAPAR
+803 DTANGILAPAR
-814 TVPQEVIDLSLC
+814 TVPQEVIDLALC

-835 ERIAVFYMRERPEQ
+835 ERIAVFYMRKRPEQ
-849 ENISFLREEFGTE
+849 ENEEFLRREFGRA

-876 WFLADGIHLA
+876 WFLEDGIHLA

-898 VVTWEQASARIL
+898 MVTWEQASARIL
-910 ELLEAGTYLS
+910 NLLEAGTYLS

-951 GQGLFPQTLAI
+951 VQGLFPQTLAI

-986 QTLAQEYHAFLDA
+986 QTLAQEYHNFLDA
-999 YVQGNDIMHWRLS
+999 YAAAPDIMRFRIS
-1012 AYNTHRIGVVLDGL
+1012 GYNTHRIGVVLDGL
-1026 SYPER
+1026 PYPER
-1031 SFTAQPSFLRQCKM
+1031 HFNAQPDFLRQCKM

-1051 IDQFFLRD
+1051 IDHYFLREGVE
-1059 SVDRRL
+1059 SRL
-1065 AVYSHFCYPHTP
+1065 AIYSHFCYPHTP
-1077 EEHQKFIKSQ
+1077 EEHQKFIKGS
-1087 FGEYSGGGCAGYNH
+1087 FGEYSGGRRAGYGYT
-1101 SKTHKGLEY
+1101 KTYKGLDYE
-1110 VRDYGFKKYDTVH
+1110 RDYNSKKYDTVH
-1123 LTIPNVAKEY
+1123 LTIPNVVKEY

-1161 AIYSS
+1161 TVYNGF
-1166 LYDAPDNVPRPYY
+1166 YNAPDDVPRPYPKGADFY
-1179 MGMDYY
+1179 D
-1185 QAVPLI
+1185 AVPTI
-1191 EEELQDKSTAMWLM
+1191 EKQLEDKDRAAEMLA
-1205 DALNAR
+1205 ALTSR
-1211 LGEMQKDDRHYEFVH
+1211 LDGLPEDDRYYGSVRRAKE
-1226 ETHFQ
+1226 Q
-1231 LYAYVNGE
+1231 LSEYVDGT

-1245 RHDGQLTSTVPNE
+1245 RHDAPQQERSFVEQVAENAARLAAEQPVEPATQPAITDAEFAAQNLVPGETVFE
-1258 PTAALVRE
+1258 
-1266 AATPSEETMPT
+1266 
-1277 PPEPVMPMEPEVPE
+1277 
-1291 PLSIGTRLTMDGR
+1291 IDGR
-1304 QFEVDSVDDHTQ
+1304 TFLVDRVDTAHGVVNFQDI
-1316 NVSLRDVTFEAGTG
+1316 TFVQKVG
-1330 FPIFRKES
+1330 FPIFRTEPIS
-1338 IDYVRAHMEQP
+1338 FVRKIVEQ
-1349 DMVRETAA
+1349 AA
-1357 PQTDEPPAVLTPP
+1357 PAALALPQPQTDEPPAVLTPP

-1418 EAENRSATAEEQAV
+1418 EAESRAATAEEQAV

-1438 WGGLADFFDE
+1438 WGRLADFFDE

-1473 TAFFTPPVVIRGIY
+1473 TAFYTPPVVIRGIY
-1487 AALGQMGFTQGNILE
+1487 AALGQLGFTQGNILE

-1658 RERMVDIEPEWVHL
+1658 RERMVNIEPEWVHL
-1672 ATDSNGIQMNSYF
+1672 ATNEDGIQMNSYF
-1685 IDHPDMILGEMKM
+1685 IDHPDMVLGEMKM
-1698 VSGPFGPAP
+1698 VSGPFGPTP
-1707 TCEPYPEHP
+1707 TCEPYPEKP
-1716 LEALLAEAVQNIH
+1716 LEALLAEAVQNVH
-1729 GEIAAYDREEELEGE
+1729 GEITTYDREEELEGE

-1758 YTLVDGQIYYR
+1758 YTLVDDQIYYR

-1806 DYLDEEIKGQQA
+1806 DYPDEEIKAQQA
-1818 KLNTLYDAFTR
+1818 KLNALYDAFTR

-1899 ANVDMDYMGRLTGK
+1899 AHVDMDYMSRLTGK

-1929 PAYTGESDGHEKYL
+1929 PAYTGENDGHEKYL
-1943 PADEYL
+1943 PADEHL

-1973 AEALAQVQPTD
+1973 ADALAQVQPTD

-2015 RSAQWSI
+2015 RSAQWSM

-2035 EGKSTDRGNVKA
+2035 EGKSKDRGNVKA
-2047 ISTYGTKRINAYEII
+2047 ISTYGTKRVNAYEII
-2062 EDTLNL
+2062 ETTLNL
-2068 KDVRIFDYVYDADGR
+2068 KDVRIFDYQYDEEGR
-2083 KTAVLNKKETAIAQ
+2083 RIAVLNKKETAIAQ

-2140 HINFSG
+2140 HISFSG

-2267 ERQRTILEQQIDE
+2267 ERQRAILEQRIDE

-2292 AENFTIK
+2292 AEKFTIK
-2299 QMMKTQKGLQA
+2299 QMEKTKKGLQA

-2375 LDEITGGRGIV
+2375 LDEITGGRGII

-2407 QMSALEEQGLQHFDS
+2407 QMSALEEQGLQHFDA

-2438 EGTGYRAKTRF
+2438 EGYT
-2449 AKFYNLPEL
+2449 
-2458 MSVFKNVADIQ
+2458 
-2469 TADMLKLPVPEAHY
+2469 
-2483 HNIALKP
+2483 
-2490 SEYQK
+2490 
-2495 EIVASL
+2495 
-2501 AERAEKVRNREVDSS
+2501 
-2516 VDNMLLITNDGRKLA
+2516 LIGR
-2531 LDQRLVNP
+2531 
-2539 MLPSDPDSKAAKCAE
+2539 
-2554 NVFEIWQRTADQRS
+2554 
-2568 TQMIFCD
+2568 
-2575 LSTPKDDGT
+2575 
-2584 FSVYD
+2584 
-2589 DIHAKLLEL
+2589 
-2598 GIPENEI
+2598 
-2605 AFIHNAKSEAQ
+2605 
-2616 KKDLFGKVR
+2616 
-2625 SGQVRILLGST
+2625 
-2636 QRMGAGTNCQ
+2636 
-2646 QKLIALHHLDC
+2646 
-2657 PWRPSDLQQRE
+2657 
-2668 GRIIRQGN
+2668 
-2676 ENPEVDIYSY
+2676 
-2686 VTEGTFDA
+2686 
-2694 YLYQL
+2694 
-2699 VESKQKFISQIMTS
+2699 
-2713 KSPVRSAED
+2713 
-2722 VDEQALSY
+2722 
-2730 AEIKALASGNPM
+2730 
-2742 IKEKMDLDIEVS
+2742 
-2754 KLKLL
+2754 
-2759 KANHLSQ
+2759 
-2766 KYALEDAISKGFPKQ
+2766 
-2781 IAETQ
+2781 
-2786 ARIAGYGADIA
+2786 
-2797 TVKENT
+2797 
-2803 HPNGDGFSPL
+2803 
-2813 TLAGVT
+2813 
-2819 HADKKEA
+2819 
-2826 GAALLT
+2826 
-2832 MCQTMLSPEATQ
+2832 
-2844 IGSYRG
+2844 
-2850 LILELAFDTF
+2850 
-2860 AREYRLTMIGQ
+2860 
-2871 LRHTVTL
+2871 
-2878 GTDVF
+2878 
-2883 GNLQRMD
+2883 
-2890 NALEGLPIKEQTCRE
+2890 
-2905 QLFNLQTQLETAKA
+2905 
-2919 EVQKPFPREEELT
+2919 
-2932 TKTAR
+2932 
-2937 LEELNTL
+2937 
-2944 LNLDHK
+2944 
-2950 EPEIVDAEPD
+2950 
-2960 EDQRP
+2960 
-2965 PERRRPQLE
+2965 
-2974 R
+2974 

>member
-1 MPTKFQLITEL
+1 
-12 YDQTVQ
+12 
-18 SVTGSYQSWT
+18 
-28 GFLRAACYNYKCPFD
+28 
-43 EQLLI
+43 
-48 YAQRPDATAVLEMER
+48 ME
-63 WNRQFGRWVNRGA
+63 
-76 KSIAVFGDDG
+76 
-86 QNCLKLYFD
+86 
-95 VSDTHA
+95 
-101 SRFARPLPIW
+101 
-111 TMQPAFEP
+111 
-119 AVIETLEAT
+119 
-128 FGNLAEKENLAE
+128 
-140 AVRSA
+140 
-145 CHNAVADNFTDYLQ
+145 
-159 DLRECREDSLL
+159 
-170 EELDDLNLEV
+170 
-180 FYRDALEVSVAY
+180 
-192 MLMTRLGL
+192 
-200 RADDYFTADEFAH
+200 
-213 VYEFNTPPTINAL
+213 
-226 GIATSDIA
+226 
-234 EMGLREI
+234 
-241 SRTVMQAQRDQF
+241 
-253 FANREKNGYDGH
+253 
-265 TEQHETPRERSEQH
+265 
-279 GGHLQDAERLSG
+279 
-291 AEPADAAD
+291 
-299 AGGASGQV
+299 
-307 RGAAERVPEKAPQGA
+307 
-322 LHQPQDQRQADGA
+322 
-335 FGGNRADRAEDGGAD
+335 GAD
-350 RDADGAGR
+350 
-358 GRDRGAEGA
+358 
-367 RSAAL
+367 
-372 DGPDEQPQAQRGG
+372 
-385 AGAERPDLQ
+385 
-394 LNQEETAKAG
+394 
-404 SDELPAFSS
+404 
-413 ADSPQPTVKE
+413 
-423 LFAQYKQTVGDA
+423 
-435 LMKDAMFGNA
+435 
-445 CRNSDR
+445 
-451 ENAFLEG
+451 
-458 AEAIRRIVSESG
+458 AIRRIVNESG
-470 DLRLAKLYYDM
+470 DLQLAKLYFDM
-481 PAFHTRLHQELLG
+481 PAFHNRLHQELLE
-494 ETYPKLAGGDS
+494 ETYPKLVNA
-505 ADRSGDYALLDRL
+505 ADHSP
-518 RADCDYFLG
+518 F
-527 AGGRSEKH
+527 K
-535 LWAGNVHAQIKK
+535 
-547 MRELYDALPEK
+547 
-558 PEWLTAEAIDCYAAQ
+558 
-573 MAAPYQVAA
+573 PYQVAA
-582 YHHFENGF
+582 YHHIENGF

-651 AFALEHDT
+651 SFAQEHD
-659 AQQNAAELPAFLDM
+659 AVRQNTAELPAFLDM

-698 SHKSLAE
+698 AHKGLTE

-716 IWVEVVTDGVRTGYH
+716 IWVEVLTDGVRTGYH

-776 LQNAPM
+776 LQNAPVM
-782 MAEQLALFDM
+782 VEQLALFDM

-814 TVPQEVIDLSLC
+814 TVPQEVIDLALC

-835 ERIAVFYMRERPEQ
+835 ERIAVFYMRERPES
-849 ENISFLREEFGTE
+849 ENISFLRREFGRA

-876 WFLADGIHLA
+876 WFMEDGVHLA

-898 VVTWEQASARIL
+898 MVTWEQASARIL

-951 GQGLFPQTLAI
+951 AQGLFPQTLAI

-973 EDMVAFAKTEGGL
+973 EDMVAFAKAEGGL
-986 QTLAQEYHAFLDA
+986 QTLAQEYHTFLDA
-999 YVQGNDIMHWRLS
+999 YAQDRDIMRWRLS

-1026 SYPER
+1026 TYPER

-1051 IDQFFLRD
+1051 IDHYFLREGVE
-1059 SVDRRL
+1059 SRL
-1065 AVYSHFCYPHTP
+1065 TISSHFCYPPTP
-1077 EEHQKFIKSQ
+1077 DEHQKFIKGS
-1087 FGEYSGGGCAGYNH
+1087 FGEYSGGSRAGYQH
-1101 SKTHKGLEY
+1101 TKTSKGLDYE
-1110 VRDYGFKKYDTVH
+1110 RDYNFKKYDTVH
-1123 LTIPNVAKEY
+1123 LTIPNVVKEY

-1161 AIYSS
+1161 TVYNGF
-1166 LYDAPDNVPRPYY
+1166 YNAPDDVPRPYPK
-1179 MGMDYY
+1179 GTDYY
-1185 QAVPLI
+1185 DALPMI
-1191 EEELQDKSTAMWLM
+1191 EEQLQDKGKTAEILA
-1205 DALNAR
+1205 ALTSRLDGTDESDRSYDSVRHAR
-1211 LGEMQKDDRHYEFVH
+1211 E
-1226 ETHFQ
+1226 Q
-1231 LYAYVNGE
+1231 LSAYVDGT

-1245 RHDGQLTSTVPNE
+1245 RHDAQLVKAAEQTAAAQTAPDTVGTVPWE
-1258 PTAALVRE
+1258 PTQL
-1266 AATPSEETMPT
+1266 ETDT
-1277 PPEPVMPMEPEVPE
+1277 GTSVGDI
-1291 PLSIGTRLTMDGR
+1291 SIGTRLAIDGR

-1316 NVSLRDVTFEAGTG
+1316 NVSLRDVTFEGGTG

-1357 PQTDEPPAVLTPP
+1357 PQTDKPPAVLTPP
-1370 KKKKQNALAYPLDA
+1370 KKKRQNALAYPLNPN
-1384 DGRNYRIT
+1384 GGNYRIT

-1418 EAENRSATAEEQAV
+1418 ETENRTATAEEQTV

-1438 WGGLADFFDE
+1438 WGGLAEFFDE
-1448 KNPRYAE
+1448 KNARYAE
-1455 LKELLT
+1455 LKDLLT

-1473 TAFFTPPVVIRGIY
+1473 TAFYTPPVVIRGIY

-1543 SIAVQGYEKTAF
+1543 SIAVQGYEKTVF

-1566 VPFGQFHVPDKRYDR
+1566 VPFGQFHVADKRYDR

-1621 KYIAQRSEL
+1621 KYIAQRAEL

-1639 AFKAA
+1639 TFKSA

-1672 ATDSNGIQMNSYF
+1672 ATNEDGIQMNSYF

-1698 VSGPFGPAP
+1698 VSGPFGPTP
-1707 TCEPYPEHP
+1707 TCEPYPEQP
-1716 LEALLAEAVQNIH
+1716 LEALLAEAVQNVH
-1729 GEIAAYDREEELEGE
+1729 GEITAYDREEELEGE

-1806 DYLDEEIKGQQA
+1806 DYPDEEIKAQQV

-1899 ANVDMDYMGRLTGK
+1899 AHVDMDYMGRLTGK
-1913 DEETLFSDLKG
+1913 DEETLFAELTG
-1924 VIFLN
+1924 VVFLN
-1929 PAYTGESDGHEKYL
+1929 PDYAEGVNEKYL

-1973 AEALAQVQPTD
+1973 TDALARVQPTD

-2001 EYVRRFIFETLGTP
+2001 DYVRQFIFETLGTP
-2015 RSAQWSI
+2015 RSVQWGM
-2022 KVHYSGITGEWRI
+2022 KVHYSKITGEWRI
-2035 EGKSTDRGNVKA
+2035 EGKSKDRGNVKA
-2047 ISTYGTKRINAYEII
+2047 ISTYGTQRINAYEII
-2062 EDTLNL
+2062 ETTLNL
-2068 KDVRIFDYVYDADGR
+2068 KDVRIFDYHYDEEGR
-2083 KTAVLNKKETAIAQ
+2083 RIAVLNKKETAIAQ

-2267 ERQRTILEQQIDE
+2267 ERQRAILEQQIDE
-2280 IMMGISEAKREK
+2280 IMVGISDAKREK

-2299 QMMKTQKGLQA
+2299 QMEKTKKGLQA

-2324 VTFEELGVDR
+2324 VTFEELGIDR

-2340 HYFKNLFLYTKMR
+2340 HYFKN
-2353 NVGGIAQTEAQKS
+2353 
-2366 SDLFMKCRY
+2366 
-2375 LDEITGGRGIV
+2375 
-2386 FATGTPI
+2386 
-2393 SNSMVELYTIQRYL
+2393 
-2407 QMSALEEQGLQHFDS
+2407 
-2422 WAANYGETVTA
+2422 
-2433 IELSP
+2433 
-2438 EGTGYRAKTRF
+2438 RAKR
-2449 AKFYNLPEL
+2449 
-2458 MSVFKNVADIQ
+2458 
-2469 TADMLKLPVPEAHY
+2469 
-2483 HNIALKP
+2483 
-2490 SEYQK
+2490 
-2495 EIVASL
+2495 
-2501 AERAEKVRNREVDSS
+2501 
-2516 VDNMLLITNDGRKLA
+2516 
-2531 LDQRLVNP
+2531 
-2539 MLPSDPDSKAAKCAE
+2539 CA
-2554 NVFEIWQRTADQRS
+2554 
-2568 TQMIFCD
+2568 
-2575 LSTPKDDGT
+2575 
-2584 FSVYD
+2584 
-2589 DIHAKLLEL
+2589 
-2598 GIPENEI
+2598 
-2605 AFIHNAKSEAQ
+2605 
-2616 KKDLFGKVR
+2616 
-2625 SGQVRILLGST
+2625 
-2636 QRMGAGTNCQ
+2636 
-2646 QKLIALHHLDC
+2646 
-2657 PWRPSDLQQRE
+2657 
-2668 GRIIRQGN
+2668 
-2676 ENPEVDIYSY
+2676 
-2686 VTEGTFDA
+2686 
-2694 YLYQL
+2694 
-2699 VESKQKFISQIMTS
+2699 
-2713 KSPVRSAED
+2713 
-2722 VDEQALSY
+2722 
-2730 AEIKALASGNPM
+2730 
-2742 IKEKMDLDIEVS
+2742 
-2754 KLKLL
+2754 
-2759 KANHLSQ
+2759 
-2766 KYALEDAISKGFPKQ
+2766 
-2781 IAETQ
+2781 
-2786 ARIAGYGADIA
+2786 
-2797 TVKENT
+2797 
-2803 HPNGDGFSPL
+2803 
-2813 TLAGVT
+2813 
-2819 HADKKEA
+2819 
-2826 GAALLT
+2826 
-2832 MCQTMLSPEATQ
+2832 
-2844 IGSYRG
+2844 
-2850 LILELAFDTF
+2850 
-2860 AREYRLTMIGQ
+2860 
-2871 LRHTVTL
+2871 
-2878 GTDVF
+2878 
-2883 GNLQRMD
+2883 
-2890 NALEGLPIKEQTCRE
+2890 
-2905 QLFNLQTQLETAKA
+2905 
-2919 EVQKPFPREEELT
+2919 
-2932 TKTAR
+2932 
-2937 LEELNTL
+2937 
-2944 LNLDHK
+2944 
-2950 EPEIVDAEPD
+2950 
-2960 EDQRP
+2960 
-2965 PERRRPQLE
+2965 
-2974 R
+2974 

>member
-111 TMQPAFEP
+111 TMHPAFEP
-119 AVIETLEAT
+119 EVIETLEAT
-128 FGNLAEKENLAE
+128 FGNLAEKENLAD

-145 CHNAVADNFTDYLQ
+145 CHNAVADNITDYLQ
-159 DLRECREDSLL
+159 DLRDCREDSLL
-170 EELDDLNLEV
+170 EELDDLNLEA

-192 MLMTRLGL
+192 MLLTRLGL
-200 RADDYFTADEFAH
+200 RADDYFSPDEFAH

-253 FANREKNGYDGH
+253 FANRARIGYDDR
-265 TEQHETPRERSEQH
+265 TEQHETPHERSEQH

-307 RGAAERVPEKAPQGA
+307 RGAAERISDEAPQGA
-322 LHQPQDQRQADGA
+322 LHQSQDQRQADGA
-335 FGGNRADRAEDGGAD
+335 FGGDRADRAEDGGAD

-404 SDELPAFSS
+404 SDELPAFV
-413 ADSPQPTVKE
+413 D
-423 LFAQYKQTVGDA
+423 
-435 LMKDAMFGNA
+435 
-445 CRNSDR
+445 
-451 ENAFLEG
+451 
-458 AEAIRRIVSESG
+458 
-470 DLRLAKLYYDM
+470 
-481 PAFHTRLHQELLG
+481 H
-494 ETYPKLAGGDS
+494 
-505 ADRSGDYALLDRL
+505 SGDYVLLDRL

-535 LWAGNVHAQIKK
+535 LWAGSVYAQIKK

-558 PEWLTAEAIDCYAAQ
+558 PEWLTTEAIDRYAAQ

-582 YHHFENGF
+582 YHHIENGF

-642 DEKAQEQAA
+642 DEKAREQAA

-659 AQQNAAELPAFLDM
+659 AQQNTAELPAFLDM

-698 SHKSLAE
+698 AHKNLAE

-716 IWVEVVTDGVRTGYH
+716 IWVEVLTDGVRSGYH

-737 LMWEGSYLSRTS
+737 KMWEGSYLSRTS

-776 LQNAPM
+776 LQNAPIV
-782 MAEQLALFDM
+782 AEQLALFDM
-792 GGDAPVYEAPA
+792 GGNAPVYEAPA

-814 TVPQEVIDLSLC
+814 TVPQGVIDLALC

-835 ERIAVFYMRERPEQ
+835 ERIAVFYMWERPEQ
-849 ENISFLREEFGTE
+849 ENEEFLRREFGRE

-876 WFLADGIHLA
+876 WFLEDGIHLA

-898 VVTWEQASARIL
+898 MVTWEQASARIL

-942 ARDLNEEGR
+942 ARDLSEEGR
-951 GQGLFPQTLAI
+951 KQGLFPQTLTI
-962 HDQHK
+962 HDQRK

-986 QTLAQEYHAFLDA
+986 QILAQEYHTFLDA
-999 YVQGNDIMHWRLS
+999 YAQDRDIMHWRLS

-1026 SYPER
+1026 PYPER
-1031 SFTAQPSFLRQCKM
+1031 HFNAQPNFLRQCKM

-1051 IDQFFLRD
+1051 IDQFF
-1059 SVDRRL
+1059 SSSPTDRRL

-1077 EEHQKFIKSQ
+1077 EERQKFIKDS
-1087 FGEYSGGGCAGYNH
+1087 FGEYSGGSCAGYGYT
-1101 SKTHKGLEY
+1101 KTHKGLDYE
-1110 VRDYGFKKYDTVH
+1110 RDYNSKKYDTVH
-1123 LTIPNVAKEY
+1123 LTIPNVVKEY

-1161 AIYSS
+1161 IVYNGF
-1166 LYDAPDNVPRPYY
+1166 YNAPDEIPRPYPKNTDFY
-1179 MGMDYY
+1179 D
-1185 QAVPLI
+1185 AVPII
-1191 EEELQDKSTAMWLM
+1191 EKQLQDKTKAADMLA
-1205 DALNAR
+1205 ALTSR
-1211 LGEMQKDDRHYEFVH
+1211 LDGLPEDDRYYGSVRRAKE
-1226 ETHFQ
+1226 Q
-1231 LYAYVNGE
+1231 LSEYVDGT

-1245 RHDGQLTSTVPNE
+1245 RHDGQLTPTVPDE

-1266 AATPSEETMPT
+1266 VAAPSEETMPT

-1291 PLSIGTRLTMDGR
+1291 PLSIGTRLTIDGR

-1316 NVSLRDVTFEAGTG
+1316 NVSLRDVTFEGGTG

-1349 DMVRETAA
+1349 DIVQETAA
-1357 PQTDEPPAVLTPP
+1357 PQADEPPAVLTPP

-1384 DGRNYRIT
+1384 DGSNYRIT

-1473 TAFFTPPVVIRGIY
+1473 TAFYTPPVVIRGIY

-1566 VPFGQFHVPDKRYDR
+1566 VPFGQFHVADKRYDR

-1589 FIAKALDQVRPG
+1589 FVAKALDQVRPG

-1621 KYIAQRSEL
+1621 KYIAQRAEL

-1672 ATDSNGIQMNSYF
+1672 ATNEDGIQMNSYF
-1685 IDHPDMILGEMKM
+1685 IDHPDMVLGEMKM
-1698 VSGPFGPAP
+1698 VSGPFGPTP
-1707 TCEPYPEHP
+1707 TCEPYPEQP

-1729 GEIAAYDREEELEGE
+1729 GEITAYDREEELEGE

-1758 YTLVDGQIYYR
+1758 YTLVNGQIYYR

-1806 DYLDEEIKGQQA
+1806 DYPDEEIKAQQA
-1818 KLNTLYDAFTR
+1818 KLNVLYDAFTR

-1899 ANVDMDYMGRLTGK
+1899 AHVDMEYMSRLTGK

-1924 VIFLN
+1924 VVFLN
-1929 PAYTGESDGHEKYL
+1929 PNYKEGVNEKYL

-1949 SGNVRQKLAVAQGK
+1949 SGNVRQKWAIAKAK
-1963 AEQDPQYQIN
+1963 AEQDAQYQIN
-1973 AEALAQVQPTD
+1973 AEALARVQPTD

-2015 RSAQWSI
+2015 RSAQWGM
-2022 KVHYSGITGEWRI
+2022 KVHYSKITGEWRI
-2035 EGKSTDRGNVKA
+2035 EDKNKDRGNVKA
-2047 ISTYGTKRINAYEII
+2047 ISTYGTKRVNAYEII
-2062 EDTLNL
+2062 ETTLNL
-2068 KDVRIFDYVYDADGR
+2068 KDVRIFDYQYDEEGR
-2083 KTAVLNKKETAIAQ
+2083 RIAVLNKKETAIAQ

-2267 ERQRTILEQQIDE
+2267 ERQRAILEQQIDE

-2299 QMMKTQKGLQA
+2299 QMEKTKKGLQA

-2340 HYFKNLFLYTKMR
+2340 HYFKN
-2353 NVGGIAQTEAQKS
+2353 
-2366 SDLFMKCRY
+2366 
-2375 LDEITGGRGIV
+2375 
-2386 FATGTPI
+2386 
-2393 SNSMVELYTIQRYL
+2393 
-2407 QMSALEEQGLQHFDS
+2407 
-2422 WAANYGETVTA
+2422 
-2433 IELSP
+2433 
-2438 EGTGYRAKTRF
+2438 RAKR
-2449 AKFYNLPEL
+2449 
-2458 MSVFKNVADIQ
+2458 
-2469 TADMLKLPVPEAHY
+2469 
-2483 HNIALKP
+2483 
-2490 SEYQK
+2490 
-2495 EIVASL
+2495 
-2501 AERAEKVRNREVDSS
+2501 
-2516 VDNMLLITNDGRKLA
+2516 
-2531 LDQRLVNP
+2531 
-2539 MLPSDPDSKAAKCAE
+2539 CA
-2554 NVFEIWQRTADQRS
+2554 
-2568 TQMIFCD
+2568 
-2575 LSTPKDDGT
+2575 
-2584 FSVYD
+2584 
-2589 DIHAKLLEL
+2589 
-2598 GIPENEI
+2598 
-2605 AFIHNAKSEAQ
+2605 
-2616 KKDLFGKVR
+2616 
-2625 SGQVRILLGST
+2625 
-2636 QRMGAGTNCQ
+2636 
-2646 QKLIALHHLDC
+2646 
-2657 PWRPSDLQQRE
+2657 
-2668 GRIIRQGN
+2668 
-2676 ENPEVDIYSY
+2676 
-2686 VTEGTFDA
+2686 
-2694 YLYQL
+2694 
-2699 VESKQKFISQIMTS
+2699 
-2713 KSPVRSAED
+2713 
-2722 VDEQALSY
+2722 
-2730 AEIKALASGNPM
+2730 
-2742 IKEKMDLDIEVS
+2742 
-2754 KLKLL
+2754 
-2759 KANHLSQ
+2759 
-2766 KYALEDAISKGFPKQ
+2766 
-2781 IAETQ
+2781 
-2786 ARIAGYGADIA
+2786 
-2797 TVKENT
+2797 
-2803 HPNGDGFSPL
+2803 
-2813 TLAGVT
+2813 
-2819 HADKKEA
+2819 
-2826 GAALLT
+2826 
-2832 MCQTMLSPEATQ
+2832 
-2844 IGSYRG
+2844 
-2850 LILELAFDTF
+2850 
-2860 AREYRLTMIGQ
+2860 
-2871 LRHTVTL
+2871 
-2878 GTDVF
+2878 
-2883 GNLQRMD
+2883 
-2890 NALEGLPIKEQTCRE
+2890 
-2905 QLFNLQTQLETAKA
+2905 
-2919 EVQKPFPREEELT
+2919 
-2932 TKTAR
+2932 
-2937 LEELNTL
+2937 
-2944 LNLDHK
+2944 
-2950 EPEIVDAEPD
+2950 
-2960 EDQRP
+2960 
-2965 PERRRPQLE
+2965 
-2974 R
+2974 